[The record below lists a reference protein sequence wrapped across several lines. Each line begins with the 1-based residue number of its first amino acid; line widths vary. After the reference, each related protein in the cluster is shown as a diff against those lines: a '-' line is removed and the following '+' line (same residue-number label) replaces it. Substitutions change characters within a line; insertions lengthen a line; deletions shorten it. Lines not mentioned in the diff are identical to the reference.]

1 MKKRILHTIV
11 LWAAALVSISCVKEN
26 FTPSQS
32 GVGEARFLL
41 DFGVKDDVAIQT
53 KSTLDAK
60 AESRVFNLY
69 VFVFN
74 SNGHKVAGEYFD
86 SKNLKASTTEV
97 ENATDNCWYV
107 SNSTTTKGSVLFNCS
122 AGEGLTLYV
131 LSNLDSDM
139 VRISSDVLAATVRT
153 EDDLKNFTAYLNQ
166 KIVTRNGYF
175 PMSGKISDL
184 TINDSNSETLGRTPI
199 TGKVKLQ
206 RIDAK
211 VRFVFKTGNTPDAQG
226 QTIKSFEPRQWKVV
240 NVPRTGYVLPR
251 NEDCVNVAPTTAK
264 EDYSKYAAGFFDTEF
279 VNFEDFPKSGTSGF
293 SFYMMENRQM
303 PKKALAG
310 YQDRSRSKKL
320 DSGLNEKYTVKYS
333 LDGQE
338 ISRDMR
344 MFEYAND
351 FSTYVVVT
359 GYVEMELV
367 DDKAGKVLGGDVQ
380 YIIHLGDWGKDIADF
395 NTERNTSYTYTVTVN
410 SVNNIR
416 VEVETSKGAASDV
429 KENQPGAS
437 GQISIAKE
445 EIALCDCH
453 YVSKTISFHLTNFFN
468 NSDISKDN
476 CIVDELTWAVK
487 TPFGEGEPRTEGGV
501 DVTSGLDYKWVH
513 FRLNKQDANGKYYTD
528 KRRKYTPRK
537 METSTVWR
545 TAEENKEDD
554 GITPGL
560 AGFHNDG
567 IMDVAQ
573 LCAFIKNEVH
583 KYLDNPASS
592 AFDNLEST
600 DISLPKI
607 SLTVFVDEY
616 YYEEDPI
623 TFEKKSDLW
632 KKFVN
637 AEDRKLH
644 ILCNSEKSKDL
655 ESSSTGSVV
664 TIQQRSIQCIY
675 NTDPSYTVLQ
685 TAWGVENQDE
695 YDGRWDKYWSV
706 TSRGDRG
713 NDKRLNGLYNSCKEW
728 DLSPAG
734 TSNAFTTGVQ
744 WSKYMDY
751 EVENDTPQLQS
762 DYQYM
767 RYACM
772 TRNRDNNGDGK
783 IDRNEVRWYLASIN
797 QLVGLYVGDAILN
810 ANTRLY
816 NKSPEDK
823 QSEDYNKW
831 QQHIVSST
839 IFESKGNS
847 NNPTMLW
854 AEEGTSTSDFY
865 HGWNDIGGT
874 AIRCVR
880 NLGYIDGK
888 DDESYDID
896 KEFDDYITAEK
907 QGDGSYI
914 FTCTHLNEKALRYY
928 TSKEL
933 ILSDERSL
941 ENCLYKKFQSSPTTN
956 AISSGDQYFREYN
969 AKVDAEI
976 AAGRENPYCPEG
988 YRTPSQTEAA
998 VMRYYMKGWN
1008 EMTMTRTYW
1017 SLGPLGSTNPKKD
1030 KNGNVLSKYG
1040 FSVQGTNITVNHG
1053 AVNSVRCV
1061 RDIRVN

>member
-11 LWAAALVSISCVKEN
+11 LWAAALACISCVKEN

-41 DFGVKDDVAIQT
+41 DFGVKDDIAIQT

-74 SNGHKVAGEYFD
+74 SNGDKVSGEYFD
-86 SKNLKASTTEV
+86 SKNLKASAEEV
-97 ENATDNCWYV
+97 RNATDNCWYV
-107 SNSTTTKGSVLFNCS
+107 SNSTTTTGSVLFNCS
-122 AGEGLTLYV
+122 AGEGFTLYV

-139 VRISSDVLAATVRT
+139 VRISSDVLAATVKT

-175 PMSGKISDL
+175 PMSGKISNI
-184 TINDSNSETLGRTPI
+184 TISDSNNAVSGRTNI
-199 TGKVKLQ
+199 TGKVMLT

-240 NVPRTGYVLPR
+240 NVPRTGYILPR

-293 SFYMMENRQM
+293 SFYMMENRQT

-320 DSGLNEKYTVKYS
+320 ASGLNEKCTVTYS

-351 FSTYVVVT
+351 FSTYVVVM

-416 VEVETSKGAASDV
+416 VEVETSKGAVSDV

-501 DVTSGLDYKWVH
+501 DITSGLDYQWVH
-513 FRLNKQDANGKYYTD
+513 FRLNKQDAAGKYYTD
-528 KRRKYTPRK
+528 KRRKYTPRT
-537 METSTVWR
+537 MVASTVWNS
-545 TAEENKEDD
+545 AEDNKEDD
-554 GITPGL
+554 GTPGL

-573 LCAFIKNEVH
+573 LCTFIKDEVH

-592 AFDNLEST
+592 AFDNLGST
-600 DISLPKI
+600 DLSLPKV

-616 YYEEDPI
+616 YYEKHPI
-623 TFEKKSDLW
+623 TDEMKPDLW
-632 KKFVN
+632 KTFVN

-664 TIQQRSIQCIY
+664 TIQQRSIQCVY

-706 TSRGDRG
+706 TSGENRG

-728 DLSPAG
+728 ELSPAG

-751 EVENDTPQLQS
+751 EVENDTPQLQN

-816 NKSPEDK
+816 NKSPEDRK
-823 QSEDYNKW
+823 SDVRSKW
-831 QQHIVSST
+831 QQHVVSST
-839 IFESKGNS
+839 AFNSES

-854 AEEGTSTSDFY
+854 AEEGTSTSYFY
-865 HGWNDIGGT
+865 HNWAPNIQGT
-874 AIRCVR
+874 GIRCVR

-888 DDESYDID
+888 DDESYSID

-933 ILSDERSL
+933 ILSDELAL
-941 ENCLYKKFQSSPTTN
+941 ENRLYKKFQSYPT
-956 AISSGDQYFREYN
+956 SSNFTAQSFTAFND
-969 AKVDAEI
+969 KVDEEI
-976 AAGRENPYCPEG
+976 AAGRGNPYCPEG
-988 YRTPSQTEAA
+988 YRTPSQIEAA
-998 VMRYYMKGWN
+998 IMRYYITDWGVSN
-1008 EMTMTRTYW
+1008 TFTRTYW
-1017 SLGPLGSTNPKKD
+1017 SFGPLGSNPKFVD
-1030 KNGNVLSKYG
+1030 DKYG
-1040 FSVQGTNITVNHG
+1040 FNVQGTNITVNKKDLG
-1053 AVNSVRCV
+1053 EVRCV

>member
-1 MKKRILHTIV
+1 MKKRILNTIV
-11 LWAAALVSISCVKEN
+11 LWAAALTCISCVKEN

-41 DFGVKDDVAIQT
+41 DFGVKDDIAIQT

-74 SNGHKVAGEYFD
+74 SNGDKVTGEYFG
-86 SKNLKASTTEV
+86 SKNLKASADEV
-97 ENATDNCWYV
+97 RNATDNCWYV
-107 SNSTTTKGSVLFNCS
+107 SNSTTTTGSVLFNCS
-122 AGEGLTLYV
+122 AGEGFTLYV

-175 PMSGKISDL
+175 PMSGKISDI
-184 TINDSNSETLGRTPI
+184 TINDSNGATSGKTNI
-199 TGKVKLQ
+199 TGKVMLS

-240 NVPRTGYVLPR
+240 NVPRTGYILPR
-251 NEDCVNVAPTTAK
+251 NEDCVNVAPATAK

-279 VNFEDFPKSGTSGF
+279 VNFEDFPESGTSGF
-293 SFYMMENRQM
+293 SFYMMENRQT

-310 YQDRSRSKKL
+310 YQDRSRAQKL
-320 DSGLNEKYTVKYS
+320 ASGLNEKCTVTYS

-338 ISRDMR
+338 ITRDMR

-380 YIIHLGDWGKDIADF
+380 YIIHLGDWGTDIADF
-395 NTERNTSYTYTVTVN
+395 NTERNTSYIYTVTVN

-416 VEVETSKGAASDV
+416 VEVETSKGAVSDV

-437 GQISIAKE
+437 GHVSIAKE

-487 TPFGEGEPRTEGGV
+487 TPFGEGEPITEGGV

-513 FRLNKQDANGKYYTD
+513 FRLNKKDANGKYYSD
-528 KRRKYTPRK
+528 KRRKYTPRT
-537 METSTVWR
+537 METKIEWQ
-545 TAEENKEDD
+545 ENKEDD
-554 GITPGL
+554 GTPGL

-573 LCAFIKNEVH
+573 LCVFIKNEVH

-600 DISLPKI
+600 DLSLPKI

-616 YYEEDPI
+616 YYEKHPI
-623 TFEKKSDLW
+623 TGDEKPDLW
-632 KKFVN
+632 KTFVN

-695 YDGRWDKYWSV
+695 YDGRWDKYWSE
-706 TSRGDRG
+706 TSGGNRG
-713 NDKRLNGLYNSCKEW
+713 NGKRLNGLYNSCKEW
-728 DLSPAG
+728 ELSPAG

-744 WSKYMDY
+744 WSKYMNY
-751 EVENDTPQLQS
+751 EVDNDTPHLQS
-762 DYQYM
+762 NYQYM
-767 RYACM
+767 RYACL
-772 TRNRDNNGDGK
+772 TRNRDNDGDGK

-797 QLVGLYVGDAILN
+797 QLLGLYVGDALLS

-823 QSEDYNKW
+823 QSDDYNRW

-839 IFESKGNS
+839 AFNGES

-854 AEEGTSTSDFY
+854 AEEGTSTSKFY
-865 HGWNDIGGT
+865 HGWADVGGT

-888 DDESYDID
+888 NDESYDID

-907 QGDGSYI
+907 QSDGSYI

-933 ILSDERSL
+933 ILSDERAL
-941 ENCLYKKFQSSPTTN
+941 ENCLYKKFQSSPTSSV
-956 AISSGDQYFREYN
+956 ISSAADQFFSEYN
-969 AKVDAEI
+969 ETVDKKIDE
-976 AAGRENPYCPEG
+976 GRDNPYCPEG

-998 VMRYYMKGWN
+998 VMRYYMEGWN
-1008 EMTMTRTYW
+1008 ESTMTRTYW
-1017 SLGPLGSTNPKKD
+1017 SLGPLGPNPKKD
-1030 KNGNVLSKYG
+1030 KNGNVLAKYG

>member
-11 LWAAALVSISCVKEN
+11 LWAAALTCISCVKEN

-41 DFGVKDDVAIQT
+41 DFGVKDDIAIQT

-74 SNGHKVAGEYFD
+74 RNGYKVTGEYFD
-86 SKNLKASTTEV
+86 SKNLKASADEV
-97 ENATDNCWYV
+97 RNATDNCWYV
-107 SNSTTTKGSVLFNCS
+107 SNSTTTTGSVLFNCS
-122 AGEGLTLYV
+122 AGEGFTLYV

-175 PMSGKISDL
+175 PMSGKISDI
-184 TINDSNSETLGRTPI
+184 TINDSNGATSGKTNI
-199 TGKVKLQ
+199 TGTVTLS

-240 NVPRTGYVLPR
+240 NVPRTGYILPR
-251 NEDCVNVAPTTAK
+251 DKDCVNVAPTTAK

-279 VNFEDFPKSGTSGF
+279 VNFEDFPESGTSGF
-293 SFYMMENRQM
+293 SFYMMENRQK

-310 YQDRSRSKKL
+310 YQDRSRAQKL
-320 DSGLNEKYTVKYS
+320 ASGLNEKCTVTYS

-380 YIIHLGDWGKDIADF
+380 YIIHLGDWGRNISNF

-416 VEVETSKGAASDV
+416 VEVETSKGAVSDV

-437 GQISIAKE
+437 GHVSIAKE

-487 TPFGEGEPRTEGGV
+487 TPFGEGEPITEGGV

-513 FRLNKQDANGKYYTD
+513 FRLNKKDANGKYYSD
-528 KRRKYTPRK
+528 KRRKYTPK
-537 METSTVWR
+537 TMETKIEWQ
-545 TAEENKEDD
+545 ENKEVD
-554 GITPGL
+554 GTPGL

-573 LCAFIKNEVH
+573 LCVFIKNEVH

-600 DISLPKI
+600 DLSLPKI

-616 YYEEDPI
+616 YYEKHPI
-623 TFEKKSDLW
+623 TGEEKPDLW
-632 KKFVN
+632 KTFVN

-655 ESSSTGSVV
+655 ESSTTGSVV

-695 YDGRWDKYWSV
+695 YDGMWDKYWSV
-706 TSRGDRG
+706 TSGGNRG

-728 DLSPAG
+728 ELSPAG

-744 WSKYMDY
+744 WSKYMNY
-751 EVENDTPQLQS
+751 EVENDTPNLQKN
-762 DYQYM
+762 YQYM
-767 RYACM
+767 RYACL
-772 TRNRDNNGDGK
+772 TRNRDNDGNGK

-797 QLVGLYVGDAILN
+797 QLLGLYVGDAILS

-823 QSEDYNKW
+823 KSDDYKSW

-839 IFESKGNS
+839 AFNGKS
-847 NNPTMLW
+847 NDPTMLW
-854 AEEGTSTSDFY
+854 AEEGTSTSRFY
-865 HGWNDIGGT
+865 HGWADVGGT

-888 DDESYDID
+888 NDESYDID

-907 QGDGSYI
+907 QSDGSYI

-933 ILSDERSL
+933 ILSDERAL
-941 ENCLYKKFQSSPTTN
+941 ENCLYKKFQSYPT
-956 AISSGDQYFREYN
+956 SSSNFKAQSFTAFND
-969 AKVDAEI
+969 KVDEEI
-976 AAGRENPYCPEG
+976 AAGRGNPYCPEG

-998 VMRYYMKGWN
+998 VMRYYMEGWN
-1008 EMTMTRTYW
+1008 ESTMTRTYW
-1017 SLGPLGSTNPKKD
+1017 SLGPLGPNPKKD
-1030 KNGNVLSKYG
+1030 KNGKVLSKYG
-1040 FSVQGTNITVNHG
+1040 FSVQGTNITVNDY

>member
-41 DFGVKDDVAIQT
+41 DFGVKDDITIQT

-86 SKNLKASTTEV
+86 SKNLKASAEEV
-97 ENATDNCWYV
+97 KNATDNCWYV
-107 SNSTTTKGSVLFNCS
+107 SNSTTTTGSVLFNCS

-175 PMSGKISDL
+175 PMSGKISDI
-184 TINDSNSETLGRTPI
+184 TINESNSTVSGRTTI
-199 TGKVKLQ
+199 TGKVMLR

-264 EDYSKYAAGFFDTEF
+264 ENYSKYAAGFFDTEF

-293 SFYMMENRQM
+293 SFYMMENRQT

-320 DSGLNEKYTVKYS
+320 DSGLNEKYTVTYS

-367 DDKAGKVLGGDVQ
+367 DDKAGKILGGDVQ
-380 YIIHLGDWGKDIADF
+380 YIIHLGDWGKNIADF

-416 VEVETSKGAASDV
+416 VEVETSKGAVSDV

-528 KRRKYTPRK
+528 KRRKYTPRTMK
-537 METSTVWR
+537 TSTVWR

-554 GITPGL
+554 GTPGL

-573 LCAFIKNEVH
+573 LCAFIKDEVN

-706 TSRGDRG
+706 TSGENRG

-728 DLSPAG
+728 GLSPAG

-762 DYQYM
+762 KYQYM

-816 NKSPEDK
+816 NKSPENRKSDVR
-823 QSEDYNKW
+823 SKW
-831 QQHIVSST
+831 QQHVVSST
-839 IFESKGNS
+839 AFNSES

-854 AEEGTSTSDFY
+854 AEEGTSTSYFY
-865 HGWNDIGGT
+865 HNWAPDIQGT
-874 AIRCVR
+874 GIRCVR

-888 DDESYDID
+888 DDESYSID

-907 QGDGSYI
+907 QSDGSYI

-933 ILSDERSL
+933 ILSDELAL
-941 ENCLYKKFQSSPTTN
+941 ENRLYKKFQSYPT
-956 AISSGDQYFREYN
+956 SSNFTAQSFTAFND
-969 AKVDAEI
+969 KVDEEI
-976 AAGRENPYCPEG
+976 AAGRGNPYCPEG
-988 YRTPSQTEAA
+988 YRTPSQIEAA
-998 VMRYYMKGWN
+998 IMRYYITDWGVSN
-1008 EMTMTRTYW
+1008 TFTRTYW
-1017 SLGPLGSTNPKKD
+1017 SFGPLGSNPKFVD
-1030 KNGNVLSKYG
+1030 DKYG
-1040 FSVQGTNITVNHG
+1040 FNVQGTNITVNKKDLG
-1053 AVNSVRCV
+1053 EVRCV

>member
-1 MKKRILHTIV
+1 MKKRILNTIV
-11 LWAAALVSISCVKEN
+11 LWAAALACISCVKEN

-41 DFGVKDDVAIQT
+41 DFGVKDDIAIQT

-74 SNGHKVAGEYFD
+74 SNGDKVTGEYFG
-86 SKNLKASTTEV
+86 SKNLKASADEV
-97 ENATDNCWYV
+97 RNSTDNCWYV
-107 SNSTTTKGSVLFNCS
+107 SNSTTTTGSVLFNCS
-122 AGEGLTLYV
+122 AGEGFTLYV

-175 PMSGKISDL
+175 PMSGKISDI
-184 TINDSNSETLGRTPI
+184 TINDSNGATSGKTNI
-199 TGKVKLQ
+199 TGKVMLS

-240 NVPRTGYVLPR
+240 NVPRTGYILPR
-251 NEDCVNVAPTTAK
+251 NEDCVNVAPATAK

-279 VNFEDFPKSGTSGF
+279 VNFEDFPESGTSGF
-293 SFYMMENRQM
+293 SFYMMENRQT

-310 YQDRSRSKKL
+310 YQDRSRAQKL
-320 DSGLNEKYTVKYS
+320 ASGLNEKCTVTYS

-380 YIIHLGDWGKDIADF
+380 YIIHLGDWGKNIADF

-416 VEVETSKGAASDV
+416 VEVETSKGAVSDV

-437 GQISIAKE
+437 GHVSIAKE

-487 TPFGEGEPRTEGGV
+487 TPFGEGEPITEGGV

-513 FRLNKQDANGKYYTD
+513 FRLNKKDANGKYYSD
-528 KRRKYTPRK
+528 KRRKYTPRT
-537 METSTVWR
+537 METKIEWQ
-545 TAEENKEDD
+545 ENKEDD
-554 GITPGL
+554 GTPGL

-573 LCAFIKNEVH
+573 LCVFIKNEVH

-600 DISLPKI
+600 DLSLPKI

-616 YYEEDPI
+616 YYEKHPI
-623 TFEKKSDLW
+623 TGDEKPDLW
-632 KKFVN
+632 KTFVN

-695 YDGRWDKYWSV
+695 YDGRWDKYWSE
-706 TSRGDRG
+706 TSGGNRG
-713 NDKRLNGLYNSCKEW
+713 NGKRLNGLYNSCKEW
-728 DLSPAG
+728 ELSPAG

-744 WSKYMDY
+744 WSKYMNY
-751 EVENDTPQLQS
+751 EVDNDTPHLQS
-762 DYQYM
+762 NYQYM
-767 RYACM
+767 RYACL
-772 TRNRDNNGDGK
+772 TRNRDNDGDGK

-797 QLVGLYVGDAILN
+797 QLLGLYVGDAILS

-823 QSEDYNKW
+823 QSDDYNRW

-839 IFESKGNS
+839 AFNGESND
-847 NNPTMLW
+847 PTMLW
-854 AEEGTSTSDFY
+854 AEEGTSTSRFY
-865 HGWNDIGGT
+865 HGWADVGGT

-888 DDESYDID
+888 NDESYDID

-907 QGDGSYI
+907 QSDGSYI

-933 ILSDERSL
+933 ILSDERAL
-941 ENCLYKKFQSSPTTN
+941 ENCLYKKFQSSPTSS
-956 AISSGDQYFREYN
+956 AISSQVFREYN
-969 AKVDAEI
+969 ETVDKAIDE
-976 AAGRENPYCPEG
+976 GRDNPYCPEG

-998 VMRYYMKGWN
+998 VMRYYMEGWN
-1008 EMTMTRTYW
+1008 ESTMTRTYW
-1017 SLGPLGSTNPKKD
+1017 SLGKLGPNPKKD
-1030 KNGNVLSKYG
+1030 KNGNDLRKYG
-1040 FSVQGTNITVNHG
+1040 FSVQGTNITVNDY

>member
-11 LWAAALVSISCVKEN
+11 LWAAALVSFSCVKEN

-86 SKNLKASTTEV
+86 SKTLKASVEEV
-97 ENATDNCWYV
+97 KNATDNCWYV
-107 SNSTTTKGSVLFNCS
+107 SNSTTTTGSVLFNCS

-166 KIVTRNGYF
+166 RIVTRNGYF

-199 TGKVKLQ
+199 TGKVMLQ

-264 EDYSKYAAGFFDTEF
+264 ENYSKYAAGFFDTEF

-293 SFYMMENRQM
+293 SFYMMENRQT

-320 DSGLNEKYTVKYS
+320 DSGLNEKCTVTYS

-367 DDKAGKVLGGDVQ
+367 DDKAGKILGGDVQ

-416 VEVETSKGAASDV
+416 VEVETSKGAVSDV

-528 KRRKYTPRK
+528 KRRKYTPRT
-537 METSTVWR
+537 MVAQTVWR
-545 TAEENKEDD
+545 TADENKEDD
-554 GITPGL
+554 GTPGL

-573 LCAFIKNEVH
+573 LCAFIKDEVN

-675 NTDPSYTVLQ
+675 NTDPSYTALQ

-706 TSRGDRG
+706 TSGENRG

-728 DLSPAG
+728 ELSPAG

-816 NKSPEDK
+816 NKSPEDRK
-823 QSEDYNKW
+823 SDVRSKW
-831 QQHIVSST
+831 QQHVVSST
-839 IFESKGNS
+839 AFNSES

-854 AEEGTSTSDFY
+854 AEEGTSTSYFY
-865 HGWNDIGGT
+865 HNWAPDIQGT
-874 AIRCVR
+874 GIRCVR

-888 DDESYDID
+888 DDESYSID

-907 QGDGSYI
+907 QSDGSYI

-933 ILSDERSL
+933 ILSDELAL
-941 ENCLYKKFQSSPTTN
+941 ENRLYKKFQSYPT
-956 AISSGDQYFREYN
+956 SSNFTAQSFTAFND
-969 AKVDAEI
+969 KVDEEI
-976 AAGRENPYCPEG
+976 AAGRGNPYCPEG
-988 YRTPSQTEAA
+988 YRTPSQIEAA
-998 VMRYYMKGWN
+998 IMRYYITDWGVSN
-1008 EMTMTRTYW
+1008 TFTRTYW
-1017 SLGPLGSTNPKKD
+1017 SFGPLGSNPKFVD
-1030 KNGNVLSKYG
+1030 DKYG
-1040 FSVQGTNITVNHG
+1040 FNVQGTNITVNKKDLG
-1053 AVNSVRCV
+1053 EVRCV

>member
-11 LWAAALVSISCVKEN
+11 LWAAALTCISCVKEN

-41 DFGVKDDVAIQT
+41 DFGVKDDIAIQT

-74 SNGHKVAGEYFD
+74 SNGDKVTGEYFD
-86 SKNLKASTTEV
+86 SKNLKASADEV
-97 ENATDNCWYV
+97 RNATDNCWYV
-107 SNSTTTKGSVLFNCS
+107 SNSTTTTGSVLFNCS
-122 AGEGLTLYV
+122 AGKGFTLYV

-175 PMSGKISDL
+175 PMSGKISDI
-184 TINDSNSETLGRTPI
+184 TINDSNGATSGKTNI
-199 TGKVKLQ
+199 TGTVTLS

-240 NVPRTGYVLPR
+240 NVPRTGYILPR
-251 NEDCVNVAPTTAK
+251 DEDCVNVDPATAK

-279 VNFEDFPKSGTSGF
+279 VNFEDFPESGTSGF
-293 SFYMMENRQM
+293 SFYIMENRQT
-303 PKKALAG
+303 PKKKELAG
-310 YQDRSRSKKL
+310 YQDRSRAQKL
-320 DSGLNEKYTVKYS
+320 ASGLNEKCTVTYS

-380 YIIHLGDWGKDIADF
+380 YIIHLGDWGTDIANF

-416 VEVETSKGAASDV
+416 VEVETSKGAVSDV

-437 GQISIAKE
+437 GHVSIAKE

-487 TPFGEGEPRTEGGV
+487 TPFGEGEPITEGGV

-513 FRLNKQDANGKYYTD
+513 FRLNKKDANGKYYSD
-528 KRRKYTPRK
+528 KRRKYTPRT
-537 METSTVWR
+537 METKIEWQ
-545 TAEENKEDD
+545 ENKEDD
-554 GITPGL
+554 GTPGL

-573 LCAFIKNEVH
+573 LCVFIKNEVH

-600 DISLPKI
+600 DLSLPKI

-616 YYEEDPI
+616 YYEKHPI
-623 TFEKKSDLW
+623 TGEEKPDLW
-632 KKFVN
+632 KTFVN

-655 ESSSTGSVV
+655 ESSTTGSVV

-695 YDGRWDKYWSV
+695 YDGRWDKYWSE
-706 TSRGDRG
+706 TSGGNRG

-728 DLSPAG
+728 ELSPAG
-734 TSNAFTTGVQ
+734 TSNKFTTRVQ
-744 WSKYMDY
+744 WSKYMNY
-751 EVENDTPQLQS
+751 EVENDTPNLQEN
-762 DYQYM
+762 YQYM
-767 RYACM
+767 RYACL
-772 TRNRDNNGDGK
+772 TRNRDNDGDGE

-797 QLVGLYVGDAILN
+797 QLLGLYVGDAILS

-823 QSEDYNKW
+823 QSDDYNRW

-839 IFESKGNS
+839 AFDGES

-854 AEEGTSTSDFY
+854 AEEGTSTSKFY
-865 HGWNDIGGT
+865 HGWPDVGGT

-888 DDESYDID
+888 NDESYDID

-907 QGDGSYI
+907 QSDGSYI

-933 ILSDERSL
+933 ILSDERAL
-941 ENCLYKKFQSSPTTN
+941 ENCLYKKFQSSPTSS
-956 AISSGDQYFREYN
+956 AISSQVFREYN
-969 AKVDAEI
+969 ETVDKAIDE
-976 AAGRENPYCPEG
+976 GRDNPYCPEG

-998 VMRYYMKGWN
+998 VMRYYMEGWN
-1008 EMTMTRTYW
+1008 ESTMTRTYW
-1017 SLGPLGSTNPKKD
+1017 SLGPLGGPNPKKD
-1030 KNGNVLSKYG
+1030 KNGKVLAKYG
-1040 FSVQGTNITVNHG
+1040 FSVQRTNITVSDQ

>member
-11 LWAAALVSISCVKEN
+11 LWAAALACISCVKEN

-41 DFGVKDDVAIQT
+41 DFGVKDDIAIQT

-74 SNGHKVAGEYFD
+74 SKGDKVTGEYFD
-86 SKNLKASTTEV
+86 SKNLKASADEV
-97 ENATDNCWYV
+97 RNATDNCWYV
-107 SNSTTTKGSVLFNCS
+107 SNSTTTTGSVLFNCS
-122 AGEGLTLYV
+122 AGEGFTLYV

-153 EDDLKNFTAYLNQ
+153 ENDLKNFTAYLNQ

-175 PMSGKISDL
+175 PMSGKISGI
-184 TINDSNSETLGRTPI
+184 TISDSNSATSGKTNI
-199 TGKVKLQ
+199 TGKVMLS

-240 NVPRTGYVLPR
+240 NVPRTGYILPR
-251 NEDCVNVAPTTAK
+251 NEDCVNVAPATAK

-279 VNFEDFPKSGTSGF
+279 VNFEDFPESGTSGF
-293 SFYMMENRQM
+293 SFYMMENRQT

-310 YQDRSRSKKL
+310 YQDRSRAQKHA
-320 DSGLNEKYTVKYS
+320 SGLNEKCTVTYS

-380 YIIHLGDWGKDIADF
+380 YIIHLGDWRNDIANF

-416 VEVETSKGAASDV
+416 VEVETSKGAVSDV

-437 GQISIAKE
+437 GHISIAKE

-487 TPFGEGEPRTEGGV
+487 TPFGEGEPITEGGV

-513 FRLNKQDANGKYYTD
+513 FRLNKKDANGKYYSD
-528 KRRKYTPRK
+528 KRRKYTPRT
-537 METSTVWR
+537 METKIEWQ
-545 TAEENKEDD
+545 ENKEDD
-554 GITPGL
+554 GTPGL

-573 LCAFIKNEVH
+573 LCVFIKNEVH

-600 DISLPKI
+600 DLSLPKI

-616 YYEEDPI
+616 YYEKHPI
-623 TFEKKSDLW
+623 TGEEKPDLW
-632 KKFVN
+632 KTFVN

-655 ESSSTGSVV
+655 ESSTTGSVV

-706 TSRGDRG
+706 TSGGNRG
-713 NDKRLNGLYNSCKEW
+713 NGKRLNGLYNSCKEW
-728 DLSPAG
+728 ELSPAG

-744 WSKYMDY
+744 WSKYMNY
-751 EVENDTPQLQS
+751 EVDNDTPQLQS
-762 DYQYM
+762 NYQYM
-767 RYACM
+767 RYACL
-772 TRNRDNNGDGK
+772 TRNRDNDGDGK

-797 QLVGLYVGDAILN
+797 QLLGLYVGDAILS

-823 QSEDYNKW
+823 QSDDYKSW

-839 IFESKGNS
+839 AFDGKS
-847 NNPTMLW
+847 NDPTMLW
-854 AEEGTSTSDFY
+854 AEEGTSTSNFY
-865 HGWNDIGGT
+865 HNWAPDIQGT
-874 AIRCVR
+874 GIRCVR

-888 DDESYDID
+888 NDESYDID

-907 QGDGSYI
+907 QSDGSYI

-933 ILSDERSL
+933 ILSDERAL
-941 ENCLYKKFQSSPTTN
+941 ENCLYKKFQSSPTSS
-956 AISSGDQYFREYN
+956 AINSSANQFFSEYN
-969 AKVDAEI
+969 KTVDKAIDEGI
-976 AAGRENPYCPEG
+976 DNPYCPEG

-998 VMRYYMKGWN
+998 VMRYYMEGWN
-1008 EMTMTRTYW
+1008 ESTMTRTYW
-1017 SLGPLGSTNPKKD
+1017 SLGPLGPNPKKD
-1030 KNGNVLSKYG
+1030 KNGKVLAKYG
-1040 FSVQGTNITVNHG
+1040 FSVQGTNITVNHQ

>member
-11 LWAAALVSISCVKEN
+11 LWAAALACISCVKEN
-26 FTPSQS
+26 FTPPQS

-41 DFGVKDDVAIQT
+41 DFGVKDDIAIQT

-74 SNGHKVAGEYFD
+74 SNGDKVAGEYFD
-86 SKNLKASTTEV
+86 SKNLKASAEEV
-97 ENATDNCWYV
+97 RNATDNCWYV
-107 SNSTTTKGSVLFNCS
+107 SNSTTTTGSVLFNCS
-122 AGEGLTLYV
+122 AGEGFTLYV

-139 VRISSDVLAATVRT
+139 VRISSDVLAATVKT

-175 PMSGKISDL
+175 PMSGKISDI
-184 TINDSNSETLGRTPI
+184 TIRDSNNAVSGRTNI
-199 TGKVKLQ
+199 TGKVMLT

-240 NVPRTGYVLPR
+240 NVPRTGYILPR

-293 SFYMMENRQM
+293 SFYMMENRQT

-320 DSGLNEKYTVKYS
+320 ASGLNEKCTVTYS

-351 FSTYVVVT
+351 FSTYVVVM

-380 YIIHLGDWGKDIADF
+380 YIIHLGDWGKNIADF

-416 VEVETSKGAASDV
+416 VEVETSKGAVSDV

-501 DVTSGLDYKWVH
+501 DITSGLDYQWVH
-513 FRLNKQDANGKYYTD
+513 FRLNKQDAAGKYYMD
-528 KRRKYTPRK
+528 KRRKYTPRT
-537 METSTVWR
+537 MVASIVWR
-545 TAEENKEDD
+545 SAEDNKEDD
-554 GITPGL
+554 GTPGL

-573 LCAFIKNEVH
+573 LCTFIKNEVH

-592 AFDNLEST
+592 AFDNLGSA
-600 DISLPKI
+600 DLSLPKV

-616 YYEEDPI
+616 YYEKHPI
-623 TFEKKSDLW
+623 TDEMKPDLW
-632 KKFVN
+632 KTFVN

-685 TAWGVENQDE
+685 TAWGVENHDE

-706 TSRGDRG
+706 TSGENRG

-728 DLSPAG
+728 ELSPVG

-762 DYQYM
+762 NYQYM

-797 QLVGLYVGDAILN
+797 QLLGLYVGGTILN
-810 ANTRLY
+810 SNTRLY
-816 NKSPEDK
+816 NKSPEDR
-823 QSEDYNKW
+823 QSDERIKW
-831 QQHIVSST
+831 QQHVVSST
-839 IFESKGNS
+839 AFNSES

-854 AEEGTSTSDFY
+854 AEEGTSTSHFY
-865 HGWNDIGGT
+865 HNWAPDIQGT
-874 AIRCVR
+874 GIRCVR

-888 DDESYDID
+888 DDESYSID
-896 KEFDDYITAEK
+896 KEFDDYISAEK

-941 ENCLYKKFQSSPTTN
+941 ENSLYKKFQSYPTSNTFTAQSFTVFN
-956 AISSGDQYFREYN
+956 E
-969 AKVDAEI
+969 KVDEEI
-976 AAGRENPYCPEG
+976 AAGRGNPYCPEG
-988 YRTPSQTEAA
+988 YRTPSQIEAA
-998 VMRYYMKGWN
+998 IMRYYIDNWGN
-1008 EMTMTRTYW
+1008 NNTFTRTYW
-1017 SLGPLGSTNPKKD
+1017 SFGPLGSNSKFVD
-1030 KNGNVLSKYG
+1030 DKYG
-1040 FSVQGTNITVNHG
+1040 FSVQGTNITVNKKDLG
-1053 AVNSVRCV
+1053 EVRCV

>member
-11 LWAAALVSISCVKEN
+11 LWAAALTCISCVKEN

-41 DFGVKDDVAIQT
+41 DFGVKDDIAIQT

-74 SNGHKVAGEYFD
+74 SKGDKVTGEYFD
-86 SKNLKASTTEV
+86 SKNLKASADEV
-97 ENATDNCWYV
+97 RNATDNCWYV
-107 SNSTTTKGSVLFNCS
+107 SNSTTTTGSVLFNCS
-122 AGEGLTLYV
+122 AGEGFTLYV

-153 EDDLKNFTAYLNQ
+153 ENDLKNFTAYLNQ

-175 PMSGKISDL
+175 PMSGKISGI
-184 TINDSNSETLGRTPI
+184 TISDSNSATSGKTNI
-199 TGKVKLQ
+199 TGKVMLS

-240 NVPRTGYVLPR
+240 NVPRTGYILPR
-251 NEDCVNVAPTTAK
+251 NEDCVNVAPATAK

-279 VNFEDFPKSGTSGF
+279 VNFEDFPESGTSGF
-293 SFYMMENRQM
+293 SFYMMENRQT

-310 YQDRSRSKKL
+310 YQDRSRAQKHA
-320 DSGLNEKYTVKYS
+320 SGLNEKCTVTYS

-380 YIIHLGDWGKDIADF
+380 YIIHLGDWRNDIANF

-416 VEVETSKGAASDV
+416 VEVETSKGAVSDV

-437 GQISIAKE
+437 GHISIAKE

-487 TPFGEGEPRTEGGV
+487 TPFGEGEPITEGGV

-513 FRLNKQDANGKYYTD
+513 FRLNKKDANGKYYSD
-528 KRRKYTPRK
+528 KRRKYTPRT
-537 METSTVWR
+537 METKIEWQ
-545 TAEENKEDD
+545 ENKEDD
-554 GITPGL
+554 GTPGL

-573 LCAFIKNEVH
+573 LCVFIKNEVH

-600 DISLPKI
+600 DLSLPKI

-616 YYEEDPI
+616 YYEKHPI
-623 TFEKKSDLW
+623 TGEEKPDLW
-632 KKFVN
+632 KTFVN

-655 ESSSTGSVV
+655 ESSTTGSVV

-706 TSRGDRG
+706 TSGGNRG
-713 NDKRLNGLYNSCKEW
+713 NGKRLNGLYNSCKEW
-728 DLSPAG
+728 ELSPAG

-744 WSKYMDY
+744 WSKYMNY
-751 EVENDTPQLQS
+751 EVDNDTPQLQS
-762 DYQYM
+762 NYQYM
-767 RYACM
+767 RYACL
-772 TRNRDNNGDGK
+772 TRNRDNDGDGK

-797 QLVGLYVGDAILN
+797 QLLGLYVGDAILS

-823 QSEDYNKW
+823 QSDDYNRW

-839 IFESKGNS
+839 AFDGKS
-847 NNPTMLW
+847 NDPTMLW
-854 AEEGTSTSDFY
+854 AEEGTSTSNFY
-865 HGWNDIGGT
+865 HNWAPDIQGT
-874 AIRCVR
+874 GIRCVR

-888 DDESYDID
+888 NDESYDID

-907 QGDGSYI
+907 QSDGSYI

-933 ILSDERSL
+933 ILSDERAL
-941 ENCLYKKFQSSPTTN
+941 ENCLYKKFQSSPTSS
-956 AISSGDQYFREYN
+956 AISSQVFREYN
-969 AKVDAEI
+969 ETVDKAIDE
-976 AAGRENPYCPEG
+976 GRDNPYCPEG

-998 VMRYYMKGWN
+998 VMRYYMEGWN
-1008 EMTMTRTYW
+1008 ESTMTRTYW
-1017 SLGPLGSTNPKKD
+1017 SLGKLGPNPKKD
-1030 KNGNVLSKYG
+1030 KNGNDLRKYG
-1040 FSVQGTNITVNHG
+1040 FSVQGTNITVNHQ

>member
-41 DFGVKDDVAIQT
+41 DFGVKDDIAIQT

-74 SNGHKVAGEYFD
+74 SNGDKVSGEYFD
-86 SKNLKASTTEV
+86 SKNLKASADEV
-97 ENATDNCWYV
+97 MNATDNCWYV
-107 SNSTTTKGSVLFNCS
+107 SNSTTTTGSVLFNCS
-122 AGEGLTLYV
+122 AGEGFTLYV

-139 VRISSDVLAATVRT
+139 VRISSDVLAATVKT

-175 PMSGKISDL
+175 PMSGKISDI
-184 TINDSNSETLGRTPI
+184 TIRDSNNAVSGRTNI
-199 TGKVKLQ
+199 TGKVMLT

-211 VRFVFKTGNTPDAQG
+211 VRFVFKTGNRPDDRG

-240 NVPRTGYVLPR
+240 NVPRTGYILPR

-293 SFYMMENRQM
+293 SFYMMENRQT

-320 DSGLNEKYTVKYS
+320 ASGLNEKCTVTYS

-351 FSTYVVVT
+351 FSTYVVVM

-416 VEVETSKGAASDV
+416 VEVETSKGAVSEV

-468 NSDISKDN
+468 NSDISREN

-501 DVTSGLDYKWVH
+501 DITSGLDYQWVH
-513 FRLNKQDANGKYYTD
+513 FRLNKQDAAGKYYTD
-528 KRRKYTPRK
+528 KRRKYTPRT
-537 METSTVWR
+537 MMPSIVWR
-545 TAEENKEDD
+545 SAEENKEDD
-554 GITPGL
+554 GTPGL

-573 LCAFIKNEVH
+573 LCTFIKNEVH

-592 AFDNLEST
+592 AFDNLGST
-600 DISLPKI
+600 DLSLPKV

-616 YYEEDPI
+616 YYEKHPI
-623 TFEKKSDLW
+623 TDEMKPDLW
-632 KKFVN
+632 KTFVN

-664 TIQQRSIQCIY
+664 TIQQRSIQCVY

-706 TSRGDRG
+706 TSGENRG

-728 DLSPAG
+728 ELSPSG

-762 DYQYM
+762 KYQYM

-797 QLVGLYVGDAILN
+797 QLLGLYVGGTILN
-810 ANTRLY
+810 SNTRLY
-816 NKSPEDK
+816 NKSPEDR
-823 QSEDYNKW
+823 QSDERIKW
-831 QQHIVSST
+831 QQHVVSST
-839 IFESKGNS
+839 AFNSES

-854 AEEGTSTSDFY
+854 AEEGASTSHFY
-865 HGWNDIGGT
+865 HNWAPDIQGT
-874 AIRCVR
+874 GIRCVR

-888 DDESYDID
+888 DDESYSID
-896 KEFDDYITAEK
+896 KEFDDYISAEK

-941 ENCLYKKFQSSPTTN
+941 ENSLYKKFQSYPTSNTFTAQSFTVFN
-956 AISSGDQYFREYN
+956 E
-969 AKVDAEI
+969 KVDEEI
-976 AAGRENPYCPEG
+976 AAGRGNPYCPEG
-988 YRTPSQTEAA
+988 YRTPSQIEAA
-998 VMRYYMKGWN
+998 IMRYYIDNRGN
-1008 EMTMTRTYW
+1008 NNTFTRTYW
-1017 SLGPLGSTNPKKD
+1017 SFGPLGSNSKFVD
-1030 KNGNVLSKYG
+1030 DKYG
-1040 FSVQGTNITVNHG
+1040 FSVQGTNITVNKKDLG
-1053 AVNSVRCV
+1053 EVRCV

>member
-11 LWAAALVSISCVKEN
+11 LWAAALTCISCVKEN

-41 DFGVKDDVAIQT
+41 DFGVKDDIAIQT

-74 SNGHKVAGEYFD
+74 SKGDKVTGEYFD
-86 SKNLKASTTEV
+86 SKNLKASADEV
-97 ENATDNCWYV
+97 RNATDNCWYV
-107 SNSTTTKGSVLFNCS
+107 SNSTTTTGSVLFNCS
-122 AGEGLTLYV
+122 AGEGFTLYV

-175 PMSGKISDL
+175 PMSGKISKI
-184 TINDSNSETLGRTPI
+184 TINDNNSATSGRTNI
-199 TGKVKLQ
+199 TGKVMLS

-240 NVPRTGYVLPR
+240 NVPRTGYILPR
-251 NEDCVNVAPTTAK
+251 NEDCVNVAPATAK

-279 VNFEDFPKSGTSGF
+279 VNFEDFPESGTSGF
-293 SFYMMENRQM
+293 SFYMMENRQT

-310 YQDRSRSKKL
+310 YQDRSRAQKL
-320 DSGLNEKYTVKYS
+320 ASGLNEKCTVMYS

-380 YIIHLGDWGKDIADF
+380 YIIHLGDWRNDIANF

-416 VEVETSKGAASDV
+416 VEVETSKGAVSDV

-437 GQISIAKE
+437 GHISIAKE

-487 TPFGEGEPRTEGGV
+487 TPFGEGEPITEGGV

-513 FRLNKQDANGKYYTD
+513 FRLNKKDANGKYYSD
-528 KRRKYTPRK
+528 KRRKYTPRT
-537 METSTVWR
+537 METKIEWQ
-545 TAEENKEDD
+545 ENKEDD
-554 GITPGL
+554 GTPGL

-573 LCAFIKNEVH
+573 LCVFIKNEVH

-600 DISLPKI
+600 DLSLPKI

-616 YYEEDPI
+616 YYEKHPI
-623 TFEKKSDLW
+623 TGDEKPDLW
-632 KKFVN
+632 KTFVN

-655 ESSSTGSVV
+655 ESSTTGSVV

-706 TSRGDRG
+706 TSGGNRG
-713 NDKRLNGLYNSCKEW
+713 NGKRLNGLYNSCKEW
-728 DLSPAG
+728 ELSPAG

-744 WSKYMDY
+744 WSKYMNY
-751 EVENDTPQLQS
+751 EVDNDTPQLQS
-762 DYQYM
+762 NYQYM
-767 RYACM
+767 RYACL
-772 TRNRDNNGDGK
+772 TRNRDNDGDGK

-797 QLVGLYVGDAILN
+797 QLLGLYVGDAILS

-823 QSEDYNKW
+823 QSDDYNRW

-839 IFESKGNS
+839 AFDGKS
-847 NNPTMLW
+847 NDPTMLW
-854 AEEGTSTSDFY
+854 AEEGTSTSRFY
-865 HGWNDIGGT
+865 HTWAPDIQGT
-874 AIRCVR
+874 GIRCVR

-888 DDESYDID
+888 NDESYGID

-907 QGDGSYI
+907 QSDGSYI

-933 ILSDERSL
+933 ILSDERAL
-941 ENCLYKKFQSSPTTN
+941 ENCLYKKFQSYPT
-956 AISSGDQYFREYN
+956 SSSNFKAQSFKAFND
-969 AKVDAEI
+969 KVDEEI
-976 AAGRENPYCPEG
+976 AAGRGNPYCPEG

-998 VMRYYMKGWN
+998 VMRYYMEGWN
-1008 EMTMTRTYW
+1008 ESTMTRTYW
-1017 SLGPLGSTNPKKD
+1017 SLGPLGGPNPKKD
-1030 KNGNVLSKYG
+1030 KNGNVLPKYG
-1040 FSVQGTNITVNHG
+1040 FSVQGTNITVNDS

>member
-11 LWAAALVSISCVKEN
+11 LWAAALTCISCVKEN

-41 DFGVKDDVAIQT
+41 DFGVKDDIAIQT

-74 SNGHKVAGEYFD
+74 SNGDKVTGEYFD
-86 SKNLKASTTEV
+86 SKNLKASADEV
-97 ENATDNCWYV
+97 RNATDNCWYV
-107 SNSTTTKGSVLFNCS
+107 SNSTTTTGSVLFNCS
-122 AGEGLTLYV
+122 AGKGFTLYV

-175 PMSGKISDL
+175 PMSGTISNI
-184 TINDSNSETLGRTPI
+184 TINDSNGATSGKTNI
-199 TGKVKLQ
+199 TGTVTLS

-240 NVPRTGYVLPR
+240 NVPRTGYILPR
-251 NEDCVNVAPTTAK
+251 DEDCVNVDPATAK

-279 VNFEDFPKSGTSGF
+279 VNFEDFPESGTSGF
-293 SFYMMENRQM
+293 SFYIMENRQT
-303 PKKALAG
+303 PKKKELAG
-310 YQDRSRSKKL
+310 YQDRSRAQKL
-320 DSGLNEKYTVKYS
+320 ASGLNEKCTVTYS

-380 YIIHLGDWGKDIADF
+380 YIIHLGDWGTDIANF

-416 VEVETSKGAASDV
+416 VEVETSKGAVSDV

-437 GQISIAKE
+437 GHVSIAKE

-487 TPFGEGEPRTEGGV
+487 TPFGEGEPITEGGV

-513 FRLNKQDANGKYYTD
+513 FRLNKKDANGKYYSD
-528 KRRKYTPRK
+528 KRRKYTPRT
-537 METSTVWR
+537 METKIEWQ
-545 TAEENKEDD
+545 ENKEDD
-554 GITPGL
+554 GTPGL

-573 LCAFIKNEVH
+573 LCVFIKNEVH

-600 DISLPKI
+600 DLSLPKI

-616 YYEEDPI
+616 YYEKHPI
-623 TFEKKSDLW
+623 TGEEKPDLW
-632 KKFVN
+632 KTFVN

-655 ESSSTGSVV
+655 ESSTTGSVV

-695 YDGRWDKYWSV
+695 YDGRWDKYWSE
-706 TSRGDRG
+706 TSGGNRG

-728 DLSPAG
+728 ELSPAG
-734 TSNAFTTGVQ
+734 TSNKFTTRVQ
-744 WSKYMDY
+744 WSKYMNY
-751 EVENDTPQLQS
+751 EVENDTPNLQEN
-762 DYQYM
+762 YQYM
-767 RYACM
+767 RYACL
-772 TRNRDNNGDGK
+772 TRNRDNDGDGE

-797 QLVGLYVGDAILN
+797 QLLGLYVGDAILN

-823 QSEDYNKW
+823 KSDDYNRW

-839 IFESKGNS
+839 AFDGES

-854 AEEGTSTSDFY
+854 AEEGTSTSKFY
-865 HGWNDIGGT
+865 HGWPDVGGT

-888 DDESYDID
+888 NDESYDID

-907 QGDGSYI
+907 QSDGSYI

-933 ILSDERSL
+933 ILSDERAL
-941 ENCLYKKFQSSPTTN
+941 ENCLYKKFQSSPTSS
-956 AISSGDQYFREYN
+956 AISSQVFREYN
-969 AKVDAEI
+969 ETVDKAIDE
-976 AAGRENPYCPEG
+976 GRDNPYCPEG

-998 VMRYYMKGWN
+998 VMRYYMEGWN
-1008 EMTMTRTYW
+1008 ESTMTRTYW
-1017 SLGPLGSTNPKKD
+1017 SLGPLGGPNPKKD
-1030 KNGNVLSKYG
+1030 KNGKVLAKYG
-1040 FSVQGTNITVNHG
+1040 FSVQRTNITVSDQ

>member
-11 LWAAALVSISCVKEN
+11 LWAAALACISCVKEN

-41 DFGVKDDVAIQT
+41 DFGVKDDIAIQT

-74 SNGHKVAGEYFD
+74 SNGDKVTGEYFG
-86 SKNLKASTTEV
+86 SKNLKASADEV
-97 ENATDNCWYV
+97 RNATDNCWYV
-107 SNSTTTKGSVLFNCS
+107 SNSTTTTGSVLFNCS
-122 AGEGLTLYV
+122 AGEGFTLYV

-175 PMSGKISDL
+175 PMSGKISDI
-184 TINDSNSETLGRTPI
+184 TINDSNGATSGKTNI
-199 TGKVKLQ
+199 TGKVMLS

-240 NVPRTGYVLPR
+240 NVPRTGYILPR

-279 VNFEDFPKSGTSGF
+279 VNFEDFPESGTSGF
-293 SFYMMENRQM
+293 SFYMMENRQT

-310 YQDRSRSKKL
+310 YQDRSRAQKL
-320 DSGLNEKYTVKYS
+320 ASGLNEKCTVTYS

-380 YIIHLGDWGKDIADF
+380 YIIHLGDWRNDIANF

-416 VEVETSKGAASDV
+416 VEVETSKGAVSDV

-437 GQISIAKE
+437 GHISIAKE

-487 TPFGEGEPRTEGGV
+487 TPFGEGEPITEGGV

-513 FRLNKQDANGKYYTD
+513 FRLNKKDANGKYYSD
-528 KRRKYTPRK
+528 KRRKYTPIT
-537 METSTVWR
+537 METKIEWQ
-545 TAEENKEDD
+545 ENKEDD
-554 GITPGL
+554 GTPGL

-573 LCAFIKNEVH
+573 LCVFIKNEVH
-583 KYLDNPASS
+583 KYLDNPAFS

-600 DISLPKI
+600 DLSLPKI

-616 YYEEDPI
+616 YYEKHPI
-623 TFEKKSDLW
+623 TGEEKPDLW
-632 KKFVN
+632 KTFVN

-655 ESSSTGSVV
+655 ESSTTGSVV

-675 NTDPSYTVLQ
+675 NTDPSYTVLK

-695 YDGRWDKYWSV
+695 YDGKWDKYWSV
-706 TSRGDRG
+706 TSGGNRG

-728 DLSPAG
+728 ELSPAD
-734 TSNAFTTGVQ
+734 TSNEFTTGVQ
-744 WSKYMDY
+744 WSKYMNY
-751 EVENDTPQLQS
+751 EVENDTPNLQEN
-762 DYQYM
+762 YQYM
-767 RYACM
+767 RYACL
-772 TRNRDNNGDGK
+772 TRNRDNNGNGE

-797 QLVGLYVGDAILN
+797 QLLGLYVGDAILS

-823 QSEDYNKW
+823 QSDDYNRW

-839 IFESKGNS
+839 AFNGESND
-847 NNPTMLW
+847 PTMLW
-854 AEEGTSTSDFY
+854 AEEGTSTSRFY
-865 HGWNDIGGT
+865 HGWADVGGT

-888 DDESYDID
+888 NDESYDID

-907 QGDGSYI
+907 QSDGSYI

-933 ILSDERSL
+933 ILSDERAL
-941 ENCLYKKFQSSPTTN
+941 ENCLYKKFQSSPTSS
-956 AISSGDQYFREYN
+956 AISSAADQFFSEYN
-969 AKVDAEI
+969 ETVDKKIDE
-976 AAGRENPYCPEG
+976 GRDNPYCPEG

-998 VMRYYMKGWN
+998 VMRYYMEGWS
-1008 EMTMTRTYW
+1008 ESTMTRTYW
-1017 SLGPLGSTNPKKD
+1017 SLGPLGPNPKKD
-1030 KNGNVLSKYG
+1030 KNGNVLRKYG

-1053 AVNSVRCV
+1053 AVNAVRCV

>member
-26 FTPSQS
+26 FTPSQN

-41 DFGVKDDVAIQT
+41 DFGVKDDIDIQT

-74 SNGHKVAGEYFD
+74 SNGDKVAGEYFD
-86 SKNLKASTTEV
+86 SKNLKASVEEV
-97 ENATDNCWYV
+97 RNATDNCWYV
-107 SNSTTTKGSVLFNCS
+107 SNSTTTTGSVLFNCS

-166 KIVTRNGYF
+166 RIVTRNGYF

-199 TGKVKLQ
+199 TGKVKLS

-226 QTIKSFEPRQWKVV
+226 QTIKSFEPRQWKVI

-293 SFYMMENRQM
+293 SFYMMENRQT

-320 DSGLNEKYTVKYS
+320 DSGLNEKCTVTYS

-367 DDKAGKVLGGDVQ
+367 DDKAGKILGGDVQ
-380 YIIHLGDWGKDIADF
+380 YIIHLGDWGKNIADF

-513 FRLNKQDANGKYYTD
+513 FRLNKQDATGKYYTD
-528 KRRKYTPRK
+528 KRRKYTPRT
-537 METSTVWR
+537 MVASTVWR

-554 GITPGL
+554 GTPGL

-573 LCAFIKNEVH
+573 LCAFIKDEVN

-664 TIQQRSIQCIY
+664 TIQQCSIQCIY

-695 YDGRWDKYWSV
+695 YDGRWTDYWSSQS
-706 TSRGDRG
+706 TENRY
-713 NDKRLNGLYNSCKEW
+713 NNKPLNGLYNSCKEW
-728 DLSPAG
+728 ELSPAG

-751 EVENDTPQLQS
+751 EVENDIPQLQS
-762 DYQYM
+762 KYQYM

-823 QSEDYNKW
+823 QSDDYNKW

-888 DDESYDID
+888 NDESYDID

-956 AISSGDQYFREYN
+956 AISSGDQYFQEYN

-1008 EMTMTRTYW
+1008 EKTMTRTYW

-1030 KNGNVLSKYG
+1030 KNGKVLSKYG

-1053 AVNSVRCV
+1053 VVNSVRCV

>member
-74 SNGHKVAGEYFD
+74 SNGDKVSGEYFD
-86 SKNLKASTTEV
+86 SKNLKASAEEV
-97 ENATDNCWYV
+97 RNATDNCWYV
-107 SNSTTTKGSVLFNCS
+107 SNSTTTTGSVLFNCS

-320 DSGLNEKYTVKYS
+320 DSGLNERCTVKYS

-380 YIIHLGDWGKDIADF
+380 YIIHLGDWGKNIADF

-416 VEVETSKGAASDV
+416 VEVETSKGAVSDV

-468 NSDISKDN
+468 NSDISREN

-513 FRLNKQDANGKYYTD
+513 FRLNKQDAAGKYYTD
-528 KRRKYTPRK
+528 KRRKYTPRT
-537 METSTVWR
+537 METKIEWQ
-545 TAEENKEDD
+545 ENMEDD
-554 GITPGL
+554 GTPGL

-573 LCAFIKNEVH
+573 LCTFIKNEVH

-592 AFDNLEST
+592 AFDNLGST
-600 DISLPKI
+600 DISFPKI

-664 TIQQRSIQCIY
+664 TIQQRSIQCVY

-706 TSRGDRG
+706 TSGENRG

-728 DLSPAG
+728 ELSPAG
-734 TSNAFTTGVQ
+734 TSNAFTAGVQ

-751 EVENDTPQLQS
+751 EVENDTPQLQN

-816 NKSPEDK
+816 NKSPEDRK
-823 QSEDYNKW
+823 SDVRSKW
-831 QQHIVSST
+831 QQHVVSST
-839 IFESKGNS
+839 AFNSES

-854 AEEGTSTSDFY
+854 AEEGTSTSYFY
-865 HGWNDIGGT
+865 HNWAPDIQGT
-874 AIRCVR
+874 GIRCVR

-888 DDESYDID
+888 DDESYSID

-907 QGDGSYI
+907 QSDGSYI

-933 ILSDERSL
+933 ILSDELAL
-941 ENCLYKKFQSSPTTN
+941 ENRLYKKFQSYPT
-956 AISSGDQYFREYN
+956 SSNFTAQSFTAFND
-969 AKVDAEI
+969 KVDEEI
-976 AAGRENPYCPEG
+976 AAGRGNPYCPEG
-988 YRTPSQTEAA
+988 YRTPSQIEAA
-998 VMRYYMKGWN
+998 IMRYYITDWGVSN
-1008 EMTMTRTYW
+1008 TFTRTYW
-1017 SLGPLGSTNPKKD
+1017 SFGPLGSNSKFVD
-1030 KNGNVLSKYG
+1030 DKYG
-1040 FSVQGTNITVNHG
+1040 FSVQGTNITVNKKDLG
-1053 AVNSVRCV
+1053 EVRCV

>member
-11 LWAAALVSISCVKEN
+11 LWAAALTCISCVKEN

-41 DFGVKDDVAIQT
+41 DFGVKDDIAIQT

-74 SNGHKVAGEYFD
+74 SNGDKVTGEYFD
-86 SKNLKASTTEV
+86 SKNLKASADEV
-97 ENATDNCWYV
+97 RNATDNCWYV
-107 SNSTTTKGSVLFNCS
+107 SNSTTTTGSVLFNCS
-122 AGEGLTLYV
+122 AGEGFTLYV

-166 KIVTRNGYF
+166 KIVMRNGYF
-175 PMSGKISDL
+175 PMSGTISDI
-184 TINDSNSETLGRTPI
+184 TINDSNGATSGKTNI
-199 TGKVKLQ
+199 TGKVMLS

-240 NVPRTGYVLPR
+240 NVPRTGYILPR
-251 NEDCVNVAPTTAK
+251 NEDCVNVAPATAK

-279 VNFEDFPKSGTSGF
+279 VNFEDFPEFGTSGF
-293 SFYMMENRQM
+293 SFYMMENRQT

-310 YQDRSRSKKL
+310 YQDRSRAQKL
-320 DSGLNEKYTVKYS
+320 ASGLNEKCTVTYS

-380 YIIHLGDWGKDIADF
+380 YIIHLGDWGKNIADF

-416 VEVETSKGAASDV
+416 VEVETSKGAVSDV

-437 GQISIAKE
+437 GHVSIAKE

-487 TPFGEGEPRTEGGV
+487 TPFGEGEPITEGGV

-513 FRLNKQDANGKYYTD
+513 FRLNKKDANGKYYSD
-528 KRRKYTPRK
+528 KRRKYTPTT
-537 METSTVWR
+537 METKIEWQ
-545 TAEENKEDD
+545 ENKEDD
-554 GITPGL
+554 GTPGL

-573 LCAFIKNEVH
+573 LCVFIKNEVH

-600 DISLPKI
+600 DLSLPKI

-616 YYEEDPI
+616 YYEKHPI
-623 TFEKKSDLW
+623 TGDEKPDLW
-632 KKFVN
+632 KTFVN

-655 ESSSTGSVV
+655 ESSTTGSVV

-685 TAWGVENQDE
+685 TAWGVENLDE
-695 YDGRWDKYWSV
+695 YDGRWDKYWSER
-706 TSRGDRG
+706 SGGNRG
-713 NDKRLNGLYNSCKEW
+713 NGKRLNGLYNSCKEW
-728 DLSPAG
+728 ELSPAG
-734 TSNAFTTGVQ
+734 TSNEFTPGVQ
-744 WSKYMDY
+744 WSKYMNY
-751 EVENDTPQLQS
+751 EVDNDTPHLQS
-762 DYQYM
+762 NYQYM
-767 RYACM
+767 RYACL
-772 TRNRDNNGDGK
+772 TRNRDNDGDGK
-783 IDRNEVRWYLASIN
+783 IARNEVRWYLASIN
-797 QLVGLYVGDAILN
+797 QLLGLYVGDAILS

-823 QSEDYNKW
+823 QSDDYNRW

-839 IFESKGNS
+839 AFNGES

-854 AEEGTSTSDFY
+854 AEEGTSTSKFY
-865 HGWNDIGGT
+865 HGWADVGGT

-888 DDESYDID
+888 NDESYDID

-907 QGDGSYI
+907 QSDGSYI

-933 ILSDERSL
+933 ILSDERAL
-941 ENCLYKKFQSSPTTN
+941 ENCLYKKFQSSPTSS
-956 AISSGDQYFREYN
+956 AISSAADQFFSEYN
-969 AKVDAEI
+969 ETVDKKIDE
-976 AAGRENPYCPEG
+976 GRDNPYCPEG

-998 VMRYYMKGWN
+998 VMRYYMEGWN
-1008 EMTMTRTYW
+1008 ESTMTRTYW
-1017 SLGPLGSTNPKKD
+1017 SLGKLGPNPKKD
-1030 KNGNVLSKYG
+1030 KNGNVLAKYG
-1040 FSVQGTNITVNHG
+1040 FSVQGTNITVNHQ

>member
-11 LWAAALVSISCVKEN
+11 LWAAALACISCVKDN
-26 FTPSQS
+26 FTPPQS

-41 DFGVKDDVAIQT
+41 DFGVKEDITIQT

-74 SNGHKVAGEYFD
+74 SNGDKVAGEYFD
-86 SKNLKASTTEV
+86 SKNLKASAEEV
-97 ENATDNCWYV
+97 KNATSNCWYV
-107 SNSTTTKGSVLFNCS
+107 DNSTTTMGSVLFNCS
-122 AGEGLTLYV
+122 AGEGFTLYV

-175 PMSGKISDL
+175 PMSGKISDI
-184 TINDSNSETLGRTPI
+184 TISDSNNAVSGRTTI
-199 TGKVKLQ
+199 TGKVMLT

-240 NVPRTGYVLPR
+240 NVPRTGYILPR

-293 SFYMMENRQM
+293 SFYMMENRQT

-320 DSGLNEKYTVKYS
+320 ASGLNEKCTVTYS

-351 FSTYVVVT
+351 FSTYVVVM

-380 YIIHLGDWGKDIADF
+380 YIIHLGDWGKNIADF

-416 VEVETSKGAASDV
+416 VEVETSKGAVSDV

-487 TPFGEGEPRTEGGV
+487 TPFGEGEPKKEGGV
-501 DVTSGLDYKWVH
+501 DITSGLDYQWVH
-513 FRLNKQDANGKYYTD
+513 FRLNKQDAAGKYYTD
-528 KRRKYTPRK
+528 KRRKYTPRT
-537 METSTVWR
+537 MVASTVWR
-545 TAEENKEDD
+545 SAEDNKEDD
-554 GITPGL
+554 GTPGL

-573 LCAFIKNEVH
+573 LCTFIKNEVH

-592 AFDNLEST
+592 AFDNLGSA
-600 DISLPKI
+600 DLSLPKV

-616 YYEEDPI
+616 YYEKHPI
-623 TFEKKSDLW
+623 TDEMKPDLW
-632 KKFVN
+632 KTFVN

-685 TAWGVENQDE
+685 TAWGVENHDE

-706 TSRGDRG
+706 TSGENRG

-728 DLSPAG
+728 ELSPVG

-762 DYQYM
+762 NYQYM

-816 NKSPEDK
+816 NKSPEDRK
-823 QSEDYNKW
+823 SDVRSKW
-831 QQHIVSST
+831 QQHVVSST
-839 IFESKGNS
+839 AFNSES

-854 AEEGTSTSDFY
+854 AEEGTSTSYFY
-865 HGWNDIGGT
+865 HNWAPDIQGT
-874 AIRCVR
+874 GIRCVR

-888 DDESYDID
+888 DDESYSID

-907 QGDGSYI
+907 QSDGSYI

-933 ILSDERSL
+933 ILSDELAL
-941 ENCLYKKFQSSPTTN
+941 ENRLYKKFQSYPT
-956 AISSGDQYFREYN
+956 SSNFTAQSFTAFND
-969 AKVDAEI
+969 KVDEEI
-976 AAGRENPYCPEG
+976 AAGRGNPYCPEG
-988 YRTPSQTEAA
+988 YRTPSQIEAA
-998 VMRYYMKGWN
+998 IMRYYITDWGVSN
-1008 EMTMTRTYW
+1008 TFTRTYW
-1017 SLGPLGSTNPKKD
+1017 SFGPLGSNPKFVD
-1030 KNGNVLSKYG
+1030 DKYG
-1040 FSVQGTNITVNHG
+1040 FNVQGTNITVNKKDLG
-1053 AVNSVRCV
+1053 EVRCV

>member
-11 LWAAALVSISCVKEN
+11 LWAAALTCISCVKEN

-41 DFGVKDDVAIQT
+41 DFGVKDDIAIQT

-74 SNGHKVAGEYFD
+74 SKGDKVTGEYFD
-86 SKNLKASTTEV
+86 SKNLKASADEV
-97 ENATDNCWYV
+97 RNSTDNCWYV
-107 SNSTTTKGSVLFNCS
+107 SNSTTTTGSVLFNCS
-122 AGEGLTLYV
+122 AGEGFTLYV

-153 EDDLKNFTAYLNQ
+153 EDDLENFTAYLNQ

-175 PMSGKISDL
+175 PMSGKISDI
-184 TINDSNSETLGRTPI
+184 TINDSNGATSGKTNI
-199 TGKVKLQ
+199 TGKVMLS

-240 NVPRTGYVLPR
+240 NVPRTGYILPR
-251 NEDCVNVAPTTAK
+251 DKDCVNVAPATAK

-279 VNFEDFPKSGTSGF
+279 VNFEDFPESGTSGF
-293 SFYMMENRQM
+293 SFYMMENRQT
-303 PKKALAG
+303 PKKKELAS
-310 YQDRSRSKKL
+310 YQDRSRAQKL
-320 DSGLNEKYTVKYS
+320 ASGLNEKCTVTYS

-380 YIIHLGDWGKDIADF
+380 YIIHLGDWGRNIADF

-416 VEVETSKGAASDV
+416 VEVETSKGAVSDV

-437 GQISIAKE
+437 GHVSIAKE

-487 TPFGEGEPRTEGGV
+487 TPFGEGEPITEGGV

-513 FRLNKQDANGKYYTD
+513 FRLNKKDANGKYYSD
-528 KRRKYTPRK
+528 KRRKYTPK
-537 METSTVWR
+537 TMETKIEWQ
-545 TAEENKEDD
+545 ENKEAD
-554 GITPGL
+554 GTPGL
-560 AGFHNDG
+560 SGFHNDG

-573 LCAFIKNEVH
+573 LCVFIKNEVH

-600 DISLPKI
+600 DLSLPKI

-616 YYEEDPI
+616 YYEKHPI
-623 TFEKKSDLW
+623 TGEEKPDLW
-632 KKFVN
+632 KTFVN

-655 ESSSTGSVV
+655 ESSTTGSVV

-706 TSRGDRG
+706 TSGGNRG

-728 DLSPAG
+728 ELSPAG
-734 TSNAFTTGVQ
+734 TSNEFTTGVQ
-744 WSKYMDY
+744 WSKYMNY
-751 EVENDTPQLQS
+751 EVENDTPNLQKN
-762 DYQYM
+762 YQYM
-767 RYACM
+767 RYACL
-772 TRNRDNNGDGK
+772 TRNRDNDGDGE

-797 QLVGLYVGDAILN
+797 QLLGLYVGDAILN

-823 QSEDYNKW
+823 KSDDYKKW

-839 IFESKGNS
+839 AFDGKS
-847 NNPTMLW
+847 NDPTMLW
-854 AEEGTSTSDFY
+854 AEEGTSTSNFY
-865 HGWNDIGGT
+865 HGWADVGGT

-888 DDESYDID
+888 NDESYDID

-907 QGDGSYI
+907 QSDGSYI

-933 ILSDERSL
+933 ILSDERAL
-941 ENCLYKKFQSSPTTN
+941 ENCLYKKFQSSPTSS
-956 AISSGDQYFREYN
+956 AISSAADQFFSEYN
-969 AKVDAEI
+969 ETVDKKIDE
-976 AAGRENPYCPEG
+976 GRDNPYCPEG

-998 VMRYYMKGWN
+998 VMRYYMEGWK
-1008 EMTMTRTYW
+1008 ESTMTRTYW
-1017 SLGPLGSTNPKKD
+1017 SLGPLGPNPKKD
-1030 KNGNVLSKYG
+1030 KNGNVLAKYG
-1040 FSVQGTNITVNHG
+1040 FSVQGTNITVNHQ

>member
-1 MKKRILHTIV
+1 MNKRILHTIV

-32 GVGEARFLL
+32 GAGEARFLL
-41 DFGVKDDVAIQT
+41 DFGVKDDIAIQT

-74 SNGHKVAGEYFD
+74 SNGDKVSGEYFD
-86 SKNLKASTTEV
+86 SKNLKASAEEV
-97 ENATDNCWYV
+97 RNATDNCWYV
-107 SNSTTTKGSVLFNCS
+107 NNSTTTTGSVLFNCS
-122 AGEGLTLYV
+122 AGEGFTLYV

-139 VRISSDVLAATVRT
+139 VRISSDVLAATVKT
-153 EDDLKNFTAYLNQ
+153 EDDLKNFTAFLNQ

-175 PMSGKISDL
+175 PMSGKISDI
-184 TINDSNSETLGRTPI
+184 TISDSNNATSGRTNI
-199 TGKVKLQ
+199 TGKVMLT

-240 NVPRTGYVLPR
+240 NVPRTGYFLPR

-293 SFYMMENRQM
+293 SFYMMENRQT

-310 YQDRSRSKKL
+310 YQDRSRAQKL
-320 DSGLNEKYTVKYS
+320 ASGLNEKCTVTYS

-344 MFEYAND
+344 IFEYAND

-416 VEVETSKGAASDV
+416 VEVETSKGAVSDV

-501 DVTSGLDYKWVH
+501 DITSGLDYQWIH
-513 FRLNKQDANGKYYTD
+513 FRLNKQDAAGKYYTD
-528 KRRKYTPRK
+528 KRRKYTPRT
-537 METSTVWR
+537 MVASTVWNS
-545 TAEENKEDD
+545 AEDNKEDD
-554 GITPGL
+554 GTPGL

-573 LCAFIKNEVH
+573 LCTFIKNEVH

-592 AFDNLEST
+592 AFDNLGST
-600 DISLPKI
+600 DLSLPKV

-616 YYEEDPI
+616 YYEKHPI
-623 TFEKKSDLW
+623 TDEMKPDLW
-632 KKFVN
+632 KTFVN

-664 TIQQRSIQCIY
+664 TIQQRSIQCVY

-706 TSRGDRG
+706 TSGGDRG

-728 DLSPAG
+728 ELSPAG
-734 TSNAFTTGVQ
+734 TSNAFTAGVQ

-751 EVENDTPQLQS
+751 EVENDTPQLQN

-816 NKSPEDK
+816 NKSPEDRK
-823 QSEDYNKW
+823 SDVRSKW
-831 QQHIVSST
+831 QQHVVSST
-839 IFESKGNS
+839 AFNSES

-854 AEEGTSTSDFY
+854 AEEGTSTSYFY
-865 HGWNDIGGT
+865 HNWAPDIQGT
-874 AIRCVR
+874 GIRCVR

-888 DDESYDID
+888 DDESYSID

-907 QGDGSYI
+907 QSDGSYI

-933 ILSDERSL
+933 ILSDELAL
-941 ENCLYKKFQSSPTTN
+941 ENRLYKKFQSYPT
-956 AISSGDQYFREYN
+956 SSNFTAQSFTAFND
-969 AKVDAEI
+969 KVDEEI
-976 AAGRENPYCPEG
+976 AAGRGNPYCPEG
-988 YRTPSQTEAA
+988 YRTPSQIEAA
-998 VMRYYMKGWN
+998 IMRYYITDWGVSN
-1008 EMTMTRTYW
+1008 TFTRTYW
-1017 SLGPLGSTNPKKD
+1017 SFGPLGSNPKFVD
-1030 KNGNVLSKYG
+1030 DKYG
-1040 FSVQGTNITVNHG
+1040 FNVQGTNITVNKKDLG
-1053 AVNSVRCV
+1053 EVRCV

>member
-11 LWAAALVSISCVKEN
+11 LWVAALVSISCVKEN

-32 GVGEARFLL
+32 GAGEARFLL
-41 DFGVKDDVAIQT
+41 DFGVKDDIAIQT

-74 SNGHKVAGEYFD
+74 SNGDKVTGEYFD
-86 SKNLKASTTEV
+86 SKNLKASAEEV
-97 ENATDNCWYV
+97 RNATDNCWYV
-107 SNSTTTKGSVLFNCS
+107 SNSTTTTGSVLFNCS
-122 AGEGLTLYV
+122 AGEGFTLYV

-139 VRISSDVLAATVRT
+139 VRISSDVLAATVKT
-153 EDDLKNFTAYLNQ
+153 EDDLKNFTAFLNQ

-175 PMSGKISDL
+175 PMSGKISDI
-184 TINDSNSETLGRTPI
+184 TISDSNNATSGRTNI
-199 TGKVKLQ
+199 TGKVMLT

-240 NVPRTGYVLPR
+240 NVPCTGYILPR
-251 NEDCVNVAPTTAK
+251 PNEDCVNVAPNTAK

-293 SFYMMENRQM
+293 SFYIMENRQT

-310 YQDRSRSKKL
+310 YQDRSRAQKL
-320 DSGLNEKYTVKYS
+320 ASGLNEKCTVTYS

-367 DDKAGKVLGGDVQ
+367 NDKAGKVLGGDVQ
-380 YIIHLGDWGKDIADF
+380 YIIHLGDWGKNIADF

-416 VEVETSKGAASDV
+416 VEVETSKGAVSDV

-513 FRLNKQDANGKYYTD
+513 FRLNKQDAAGKYYTD
-528 KRRKYTPRK
+528 KRRKYTPRT
-537 METSTVWR
+537 METKIEWQ
-545 TAEENKEDD
+545 ENMEDD
-554 GITPGL
+554 GTPGL

-573 LCAFIKNEVH
+573 LCTFIKNEVH

-600 DISLPKI
+600 DLSLPKI

-685 TAWGVENQDE
+685 TAWGVENKDE
-695 YDGRWDKYWSV
+695 YDGRWDKYWRV
-706 TSRGDRG
+706 TSGGNRG

-728 DLSPAG
+728 GLSPAG

-744 WSKYMDY
+744 WSEYMDY
-751 EVENDTPQLQS
+751 EVENDIPQLQS
-762 DYQYM
+762 KYQYM

-797 QLVGLYVGDAILN
+797 QLLGLYVGGTILN
-810 ANTRLY
+810 SNTRLY
-816 NKSPEDK
+816 NKIPEDR
-823 QSEDYNKW
+823 QSDERIKW
-831 QQHIVSST
+831 QQHVVSST
-839 IFESKGNS
+839 AFNSES

-854 AEEGTSTSDFY
+854 AEEGTSTSHFY
-865 HGWNDIGGT
+865 HNWAPDIQGT
-874 AIRCVR
+874 GIRCVR

-888 DDESYDID
+888 NDESYDID

-941 ENCLYKKFQSSPTTN
+941 ENSLYKKFQSYPTSNTFTAQSFTVFN
-956 AISSGDQYFREYN
+956 E
-969 AKVDAEI
+969 KVDEEI
-976 AAGRENPYCPEG
+976 AAGRGNPYCPEG
-988 YRTPSQTEAA
+988 YRTPSQIEAA
-998 VMRYYMKGWN
+998 IMRYYIDNWGN
-1008 EMTMTRTYW
+1008 NNTFTRTYW
-1017 SLGPLGSTNPKKD
+1017 SFGPLGSNSKFVD
-1030 KNGNVLSKYG
+1030 DKYG
-1040 FSVQGTNITVNHG
+1040 FSVQGTNITVNKKDLG
-1053 AVNSVRCV
+1053 EVRCV

>member
-11 LWAAALVSISCVKEN
+11 LWAAALACISCVKEN

-41 DFGVKDDVAIQT
+41 DFGVKDDIAIQT

-74 SNGHKVAGEYFD
+74 SNGDKVTGEYFG
-86 SKNLKASTTEV
+86 SKNLKASADEV
-97 ENATDNCWYV
+97 RNATDNCWYV
-107 SNSTTTKGSVLFNCS
+107 SNSTTTTGSVLFNCS
-122 AGEGLTLYV
+122 AGEGFTLYV

-175 PMSGKISDL
+175 PMSGKISDI
-184 TINDSNSETLGRTPI
+184 TINDSNGATSGKTNI
-199 TGKVKLQ
+199 TGKVMLS

-240 NVPRTGYVLPR
+240 NVPRTGYILPR

-279 VNFEDFPKSGTSGF
+279 VNFEDFPESGTSGF
-293 SFYMMENRQM
+293 SFYMMENRQT

-310 YQDRSRSKKL
+310 YQDRSRAQKL
-320 DSGLNEKYTVKYS
+320 ASGLNEKCTVTYS

-380 YIIHLGDWGKDIADF
+380 YIIHLGDWRNDIANF

-416 VEVETSKGAASDV
+416 VEVETSKGAVSDV

-437 GQISIAKE
+437 GHISIAKE

-487 TPFGEGEPRTEGGV
+487 TPFGEGEPITEGGV

-513 FRLNKQDANGKYYTD
+513 FRLNKKDANGKYYSD
-528 KRRKYTPRK
+528 KRRKYTPIT
-537 METSTVWR
+537 METKIEWQ
-545 TAEENKEDD
+545 ENKEDD
-554 GITPGL
+554 GTPGL

-573 LCAFIKNEVH
+573 LCVFIKNEVH

-600 DISLPKI
+600 DLSLPKI

-616 YYEEDPI
+616 YYEKHPI
-623 TFEKKSDLW
+623 TGEEKPDLW
-632 KKFVN
+632 KTFVN

-655 ESSSTGSVV
+655 ESSTTGSVV

-675 NTDPSYTVLQ
+675 NTDPSYTVLK

-695 YDGRWDKYWSV
+695 YDGKWDKYWSV
-706 TSRGDRG
+706 TSGGNRG

-728 DLSPAG
+728 ELSPAG
-734 TSNAFTTGVQ
+734 TSNEFTTGVQ
-744 WSKYMDY
+744 WSKYMNY
-751 EVENDTPQLQS
+751 EVENDTPNLQEN
-762 DYQYM
+762 YQYM
-767 RYACM
+767 RYACL
-772 TRNRDNNGDGK
+772 TRNRDNNGNGE

-797 QLVGLYVGDAILN
+797 QLLGLYVGDAILS

-823 QSEDYNKW
+823 QSDDYNRW

-839 IFESKGNS
+839 AFNGESND
-847 NNPTMLW
+847 PTMLW
-854 AEEGTSTSDFY
+854 AEEGTSTSRFY
-865 HGWNDIGGT
+865 HGWADVGGT

-888 DDESYDID
+888 NDESYDID

-907 QGDGSYI
+907 QSDGSYI

-933 ILSDERSL
+933 ILSDERAL
-941 ENCLYKKFQSSPTTN
+941 ENCLYKKFQSSPTSS
-956 AISSGDQYFREYN
+956 AISSAADQFFSEYN
-969 AKVDAEI
+969 ETVDKKIDE
-976 AAGRENPYCPEG
+976 GRDNPYCPEG

-998 VMRYYMKGWN
+998 VMRYYMEGWS
-1008 EMTMTRTYW
+1008 ESTMTRTYW
-1017 SLGPLGSTNPKKD
+1017 SLGPLGPNPKKD
-1030 KNGNVLSKYG
+1030 KNGNVLRKYG

-1053 AVNSVRCV
+1053 AVNAVRCV

>member
-107 SNSTTTKGSVLFNCS
+107 SNSTTTTGSVLFNCS

-251 NEDCVNVAPTTAK
+251 NEDCVNVAPNTAK

-320 DSGLNEKYTVKYS
+320 DSGLNEKCTVKYS

-600 DISLPKI
+600 DSSLPKI

-664 TIQQRSIQCIY
+664 TIQQRSIQCVY

-706 TSRGDRG
+706 TSGENRG

-728 DLSPAG
+728 ELSPAG
-734 TSNAFTTGVQ
+734 TSNAFTAGVQ

-751 EVENDTPQLQS
+751 EVENDTPQLQN

-816 NKSPEDK
+816 NKSPEDRK
-823 QSEDYNKW
+823 SDVRSKW
-831 QQHIVSST
+831 QQHVVSST
-839 IFESKGNS
+839 AFNSES

-854 AEEGTSTSDFY
+854 AEEGTSTSYFY
-865 HGWNDIGGT
+865 HNWAPDIQGT
-874 AIRCVR
+874 GIRCVR

-888 DDESYDID
+888 DDESYSID

-907 QGDGSYI
+907 QSDGSYI

-933 ILSDERSL
+933 ILSDELAL
-941 ENCLYKKFQSSPTTN
+941 ENRLYKKFQSYPT
-956 AISSGDQYFREYN
+956 SSNFTAQSFTAFND
-969 AKVDAEI
+969 KVDEEI
-976 AAGRENPYCPEG
+976 AAGRGNPYCPEG
-988 YRTPSQTEAA
+988 YRTPSQIEAA
-998 VMRYYMKGWN
+998 IMRYYITDWGVSN
-1008 EMTMTRTYW
+1008 TFTRTYW
-1017 SLGPLGSTNPKKD
+1017 SFGPLGSNSKFVD
-1030 KNGNVLSKYG
+1030 DKYG
-1040 FSVQGTNITVNHG
+1040 FSVQGTNITVNKKDLG
-1053 AVNSVRCV
+1053 EVRCV

>member
-107 SNSTTTKGSVLFNCS
+107 SNSTTTTGSVLFNCS

-320 DSGLNEKYTVKYS
+320 DSGLNEKCTVKYS

-644 ILCNSEKSKDL
+644 ILCDSEKSKDL

-695 YDGRWDKYWSV
+695 YDGRWADYWS
-706 TSRGDRG
+706 SQSAENRY
-713 NDKRLNGLYNSCKEW
+713 NNKPLNGLYNSCKEW
-728 DLSPAG
+728 GLSPAG

-744 WSKYMDY
+744 WSEYMDY
-751 EVENDTPQLQS
+751 EVENDIPQLQS
-762 DYQYM
+762 KYQYM

-933 ILSDERSL
+933 ILSDECAL
-941 ENCLYKKFQSSPTTN
+941 ENCLYKKFQSRPTSS

>member
-11 LWAAALVSISCVKEN
+11 LWAAALACISCVKEN
-26 FTPSQS
+26 FTPPQS

-41 DFGVKDDVAIQT
+41 DFGVKDDIAIQT

-74 SNGHKVAGEYFD
+74 SNGDKVSGEYFD
-86 SKNLKASTTEV
+86 SKNLKASAEEV
-97 ENATDNCWYV
+97 RNATDNCWYV
-107 SNSTTTKGSVLFNCS
+107 SNSTTTTGSVLFNCS
-122 AGEGLTLYV
+122 AGEGFTLYV

-139 VRISSDVLAATVRT
+139 VRISSDVLAATVET

-175 PMSGKISDL
+175 PMSGKISDI
-184 TINDSNSETLGRTPI
+184 TIRDSNNATSGRTNI
-199 TGKVKLQ
+199 TGKVMLT

-240 NVPRTGYVLPR
+240 NVPRTGYILPR

-293 SFYMMENRQM
+293 SFYMMENRQT

-320 DSGLNEKYTVKYS
+320 ASGLNEKCTVTYS

-351 FSTYVVVT
+351 FSTYVVVM

-380 YIIHLGDWGKDIADF
+380 YIIHLGDWGKNIADF

-416 VEVETSKGAASDV
+416 VEVETSKGAVSDV

-501 DVTSGLDYKWVH
+501 DITSGLDYQWVH
-513 FRLNKQDANGKYYTD
+513 FRLNKQDAAGKYYTD
-528 KRRKYTPRK
+528 KRRKYTPRT
-537 METSTVWR
+537 MVESTVWNS
-545 TAEENKEDD
+545 AEENKEDD
-554 GITPGL
+554 GTSGL

-573 LCAFIKNEVH
+573 LCTFIKNEVH

-592 AFDNLEST
+592 AFDNLGSA
-600 DISLPKI
+600 DLSLPKV

-616 YYEEDPI
+616 YYEKHPI
-623 TFEKKSDLW
+623 TDEMKPDLW
-632 KKFVN
+632 KTFVN

-695 YDGRWDKYWSV
+695 YDGRWNMYWSV
-706 TSRGDRG
+706 TSGENRG

-728 DLSPAG
+728 ELSLAG

-797 QLVGLYVGDAILN
+797 QLLGLYVGGTILN
-810 ANTRLY
+810 SNTRLY
-816 NKSPEDK
+816 NKSPEDR
-823 QSEDYNKW
+823 QSDERIKW
-831 QQHIVSST
+831 QQHVVSST
-839 IFESKGNS
+839 AFNSESY
-847 NNPTMLW
+847 NPTMLW
-854 AEEGTSTSDFY
+854 AEEGTSTSHFY
-865 HGWNDIGGT
+865 HNWAPDIQGT
-874 AIRCVR
+874 GIRCVR

-896 KEFDDYITAEK
+896 KEFDDYISAEK

-941 ENCLYKKFQSSPTTN
+941 ENSLYKKFQSYPTSNTFTAQSFTVFN
-956 AISSGDQYFREYN
+956 E
-969 AKVDAEI
+969 KVDEEI
-976 AAGRENPYCPEG
+976 AAGRGNPYCPEG
-988 YRTPSQTEAA
+988 YRTPSQIEAA
-998 VMRYYMKGWN
+998 IMRYYIDNWGN
-1008 EMTMTRTYW
+1008 NNTFTRTYW
-1017 SLGPLGSTNPKKD
+1017 SFGPLGSNSKFVD
-1030 KNGNVLSKYG
+1030 DKYG
-1040 FSVQGTNITVNHG
+1040 FSVQGTNITVNKKDLG
-1053 AVNSVRCV
+1053 EVRCV

>member
-11 LWAAALVSISCVKEN
+11 LWAAALTCISCVKEN

-41 DFGVKDDVAIQT
+41 DFGVKDDIAIQT

-74 SNGHKVAGEYFD
+74 SNGDKVTGEYFG
-86 SKNLKASTTEV
+86 SKNLKASADEV
-97 ENATDNCWYV
+97 RNATDNCWYV
-107 SNSTTTKGSVLFNCS
+107 SNSTTTTGSVLFNCS
-122 AGEGLTLYV
+122 AGEGFTLYV

-175 PMSGKISDL
+175 PMSGKISDI
-184 TINDSNSETLGRTPI
+184 TINDSNGATSGKTNI
-199 TGKVKLQ
+199 TGKVMLS

-240 NVPRTGYVLPR
+240 NVPRTGYILPR

-279 VNFEDFPKSGTSGF
+279 VNFEDFPESGTSGF
-293 SFYMMENRQM
+293 SFYMMENRQT

-310 YQDRSRSKKL
+310 YQDRSRAQKL
-320 DSGLNEKYTVKYS
+320 ASGLNEKCTVTYS

-380 YIIHLGDWGKDIADF
+380 YIIHLGDWGNDIANF

-416 VEVETSKGAASDV
+416 VEVETSKGAVSDV

-437 GQISIAKE
+437 GHVSIAKE

-487 TPFGEGEPRTEGGV
+487 TPFGEGEPITEGGV

-513 FRLNKQDANGKYYTD
+513 FRLNKKDANGKYYSD
-528 KRRKYTPRK
+528 KRRKYTPK
-537 METSTVWR
+537 TMETKIEWQ
-545 TAEENKEDD
+545 ENKEAD
-554 GITPGL
+554 GTPGL

-573 LCAFIKNEVH
+573 LCVFIKNEVH

-600 DISLPKI
+600 DLSLPKI

-616 YYEEDPI
+616 YYEKHPI
-623 TFEKKSDLW
+623 TGDEKPDLW
-632 KKFVN
+632 KTFVN

-655 ESSSTGSVV
+655 ESSTTGSVV

-695 YDGRWDKYWSV
+695 YDGMWDEYWSER
-706 TSRGDRG
+706 SGGNRG
-713 NDKRLNGLYNSCKEW
+713 NGKRLNGLYNSCKEW
-728 DLSPAG
+728 ELSPAG
-734 TSNAFTTGVQ
+734 TSNEFTTGVQ
-744 WSKYMDY
+744 WSKYMNY
-751 EVENDTPQLQS
+751 EVENDTPNLQKN
-762 DYQYM
+762 YQYM
-767 RYACM
+767 RYACL
-772 TRNRDNNGDGK
+772 TRNRDNDGDGE

-797 QLVGLYVGDAILN
+797 QLLGLYVGDAILS

-823 QSEDYNKW
+823 KSDDYKIW

-839 IFESKGNS
+839 AFNGKS
-847 NNPTMLW
+847 NDPTMLW
-854 AEEGTSTSDFY
+854 AEEGTSTSRFY
-865 HGWNDIGGT
+865 HNWAPDIQGT
-874 AIRCVR
+874 GIRCVR

-888 DDESYDID
+888 NDESYDID

-907 QGDGSYI
+907 QSDGSYI

-933 ILSDERSL
+933 ILSDERAL
-941 ENCLYKKFQSSPTTN
+941 ENCLYKKFQSSPTSS
-956 AISSGDQYFREYN
+956 AINSSANQFFSEYN
-969 AKVDAEI
+969 KTVDKAIDE
-976 AAGRENPYCPEG
+976 GRDNPYCPEG

-998 VMRYYMKGWN
+998 VMRYYMEGWN
-1008 EMTMTRTYW
+1008 ESTMTRTYW
-1017 SLGPLGSTNPKKD
+1017 SLGPLGPNPKKD
-1030 KNGNVLSKYG
+1030 KNGKVLSKYG
-1040 FSVQGTNITVNHG
+1040 FSVQGTNITVSDY

>member
-60 AESRVFNLY
+60 AESRMFNLY

-86 SKNLKASTTEV
+86 SKNLKASAEEV
-97 ENATDNCWYV
+97 KNATDNCWYV
-107 SNSTTTKGSVLFNCS
+107 SNSTTTTGSVLFNCS

-166 KIVTRNGYF
+166 RIVTRNGYF

-184 TINDSNSETLGRTPI
+184 TINDSNSEALGRTPI
-199 TGKVKLQ
+199 IGKVKLS

-240 NVPRTGYVLPR
+240 NVPRTGYILPR
-251 NEDCVNVAPTTAK
+251 NEDCVNVAPTTAT

-293 SFYMMENRQM
+293 SFYMMENRQT

-320 DSGLNEKYTVKYS
+320 ASGLNEKCTVTYS

-351 FSTYVVVT
+351 FSTYVVVM

-380 YIIHLGDWGKDIADF
+380 YIIHLGDWGKNIADF

-416 VEVETSKGAASDV
+416 VEVETSKGAVSDV
-429 KENQPGAS
+429 VENQPGAS

-501 DVTSGLDYKWVH
+501 DITSGLDYQWVH
-513 FRLNKQDANGKYYTD
+513 FRLNKQDAAGKYYTD
-528 KRRKYTPRK
+528 KRRKYTPRT
-537 METSTVWR
+537 MVASTVWNS
-545 TAEENKEDD
+545 AEDNKEDD
-554 GITPGL
+554 GTPGL

-573 LCAFIKNEVH
+573 LCTFIKNEVH

-592 AFDNLEST
+592 AFDNLGST
-600 DISLPKI
+600 DLSLPKV

-616 YYEEDPI
+616 YYEKHPI
-623 TFEKKSDLW
+623 TDEMKPDLW
-632 KKFVN
+632 KTFVN

-664 TIQQRSIQCIY
+664 TIQQRSIQCVY

-706 TSRGDRG
+706 TSGENRG

-728 DLSPAG
+728 ELSPAG

-797 QLVGLYVGDAILN
+797 QLLGLYVGGTILN
-810 ANTRLY
+810 SNTRLY
-816 NKSPEDK
+816 NKSPEDR
-823 QSEDYNKW
+823 QSDERIKW
-831 QQHIVSST
+831 QQHVVSST
-839 IFESKGNS
+839 AFNSES

-854 AEEGTSTSDFY
+854 AEEGTSTSHFY
-865 HGWNDIGGT
+865 HNWAPDIQGT
-874 AIRCVR
+874 GIRCVR

-888 DDESYDID
+888 DDESYSID
-896 KEFDDYITAEK
+896 KEFDDYISAEK

-941 ENCLYKKFQSSPTTN
+941 ENSLYKKFQSYPTSNTFTAQSFTVFN
-956 AISSGDQYFREYN
+956 E
-969 AKVDAEI
+969 KVDEEI
-976 AAGRENPYCPEG
+976 AAGRGNPYCPEG
-988 YRTPSQTEAA
+988 YRTPSQIEAA
-998 VMRYYMKGWN
+998 IMRYYIDNWGN
-1008 EMTMTRTYW
+1008 NNTFTRTYW
-1017 SLGPLGSTNPKKD
+1017 SFGPLGSNSKFVD
-1030 KNGNVLSKYG
+1030 DKYG
-1040 FSVQGTNITVNHG
+1040 FSVQGTNITVNKKDLG
-1053 AVNSVRCV
+1053 EVRCV

>member
-11 LWAAALVSISCVKEN
+11 LWVAALVSISCVKEN

-41 DFGVKDDVAIQT
+41 DFGVKDDIAIQT

-74 SNGHKVAGEYFD
+74 SNGDKVSGEYFG
-86 SKNLKASTTEV
+86 SKNLKASAEEV
-97 ENATDNCWYV
+97 RNATDNCWYV
-107 SNSTTTKGSVLFNCS
+107 NNSTTTTGSVLFNCS
-122 AGEGLTLYV
+122 AGEGFTLYV

-153 EDDLKNFTAYLNQ
+153 EDDLKNFTAFLNQ
-166 KIVTRNGYF
+166 KIVNRNGYF
-175 PMSGKISDL
+175 PMSGQISDI
-184 TINDSNSETLGRTPI
+184 TINDSNSATSGRTNL
-199 TGKVKLQ
+199 TGKVMLT

-240 NVPRTGYVLPR
+240 NVPRMGYILPR
-251 NEDCVNVAPTTAK
+251 PNEDCVNVAPNTAK

-293 SFYMMENRQM
+293 SFYMMENRQT

-310 YQDRSRSKKL
+310 YQDRSRAQKL
-320 DSGLNEKYTVKYS
+320 ASGLNEKCTVTYS

-367 DDKAGKVLGGDVQ
+367 NDKAGKVLGGDVQ
-380 YIIHLGDWGKDIADF
+380 YIIHLGDWGKNIADF

-416 VEVETSKGAASDV
+416 VEVETSKGAVSDV

-468 NSDISKDN
+468 NSDISREN

-513 FRLNKQDANGKYYTD
+513 FRLNKQDAAGKYYTD
-528 KRRKYTPRK
+528 KRRKYTPRT
-537 METSTVWR
+537 METKIEWQ
-545 TAEENKEDD
+545 ENMEDD
-554 GITPGL
+554 GTPGL

-573 LCAFIKNEVH
+573 LCTFIKNEVH

-600 DISLPKI
+600 DLSLPKI

-706 TSRGDRG
+706 TSGGNRG
-713 NDKRLNGLYNSCKEW
+713 NNKRLNGLYNSCKEW
-728 DLSPAG
+728 ELSPAG

-797 QLVGLYVGDAILN
+797 QLLGLYVGGTILN
-810 ANTRLY
+810 SNTRLY
-816 NKSPEDK
+816 NKIPEDK
-823 QSEDYNKW
+823 QSDERIKW
-831 QQHIVSST
+831 QQHVVSST
-839 IFESKGNS
+839 AFNSES

-854 AEEGTSTSDFY
+854 AEEGTSTSHFY
-865 HGWNDIGGT
+865 HNWAPDIQGT
-874 AIRCVR
+874 GIRCVR

-888 DDESYDID
+888 NDESYDID

-941 ENCLYKKFQSSPTTN
+941 ENSLYKKFQSYPTSNTFTAQSFTVFN
-956 AISSGDQYFREYN
+956 E
-969 AKVDAEI
+969 KVDEEI
-976 AAGRENPYCPEG
+976 AAGRGNPYCPEG
-988 YRTPSQTEAA
+988 YRTPSQIEAA
-998 VMRYYMKGWN
+998 IMRYYIDNWGN
-1008 EMTMTRTYW
+1008 NNTFTRTYW
-1017 SLGPLGSTNPKKD
+1017 SFGPLGSNSKFVD
-1030 KNGNVLSKYG
+1030 DKYG
-1040 FSVQGTNITVNHG
+1040 FSVQGTNITVNKKDLG
-1053 AVNSVRCV
+1053 EVRCV

>member
-11 LWAAALVSISCVKEN
+11 LWAAALTCISCVKEN

-41 DFGVKDDVAIQT
+41 DFGVKDDIAIQT

-74 SNGHKVAGEYFD
+74 SNGDKVTGEYFG
-86 SKNLKASTTEV
+86 SKNLKASADEV
-97 ENATDNCWYV
+97 RNATDNCWYV
-107 SNSTTTKGSVLFNCS
+107 SNSTTTTGSVLFNCS
-122 AGEGLTLYV
+122 AGEGFTLYV

-175 PMSGKISDL
+175 PMSGKISDI
-184 TINDSNSETLGRTPI
+184 TINDSNGATSGKTNI
-199 TGKVKLQ
+199 TGKVMLS

-240 NVPRTGYVLPR
+240 NVPRTGYILPR
-251 NEDCVNVAPTTAK
+251 DEDCVNVAHATAK

-279 VNFEDFPKSGTSGF
+279 VNFEDFPESGTSGF
-293 SFYMMENRQM
+293 SFYMMENRQT
-303 PKKALAG
+303 PKKKELAS
-310 YQDRSRSKKL
+310 YQDRSRTQKL
-320 DSGLNEKYTVKYS
+320 ASGLNEKCTVTYS

-380 YIIHLGDWGKDIADF
+380 YIIHLGDWGKDIANF

-416 VEVETSKGAASDV
+416 VEVETSKGAVSDV

-437 GQISIAKE
+437 GHVSIAKE

-487 TPFGEGEPRTEGGV
+487 TPFGEGEPITEGGV

-513 FRLNKQDANGKYYTD
+513 FRLNKKDANGKYYSD
-528 KRRKYTPRK
+528 KRRKYTPK
-537 METSTVWR
+537 TMETKIEWQ
-545 TAEENKEDD
+545 ENKEAD
-554 GITPGL
+554 GTPGL

-573 LCAFIKNEVH
+573 LCVFIKNEVH

-600 DISLPKI
+600 DLSLPKI

-616 YYEEDPI
+616 YYEKHPI
-623 TFEKKSDLW
+623 TGEEKPDLW
-632 KKFVN
+632 KTFVN

-655 ESSSTGSVV
+655 ESSTTGSVV

-695 YDGRWDKYWSV
+695 YDGRWDKYWSE
-706 TSRGDRG
+706 TSGGNRG
-713 NDKRLNGLYNSCKEW
+713 NGKRLNGLYNSCKEW
-728 DLSPAG
+728 ELSPAG
-734 TSNAFTTGVQ
+734 TSNEFTIGVQ
-744 WSKYMDY
+744 WSKYMNY
-751 EVENDTPQLQS
+751 EVENDTPNLQKN
-762 DYQYM
+762 YQYM
-767 RYACM
+767 RYACL
-772 TRNRDNNGDGK
+772 TRNRDNDGDGE

-797 QLVGLYVGDAILN
+797 QLLGLYVGDAILN

-816 NKSPEDK
+816 NKSPEDRK
-823 QSEDYNKW
+823 SDERSKW
-831 QQHIVSST
+831 QQHVVSST
-839 IFESKGNS
+839 AFNGESND
-847 NNPTMLW
+847 PTMLW
-854 AEEGTSTSDFY
+854 AEEGTSTSNFY
-865 HGWNDIGGT
+865 HNWAPDIQGT

-888 DDESYDID
+888 NDESYDID

-907 QGDGSYI
+907 QSDGSYI

-933 ILSDERSL
+933 ILSYERAL
-941 ENCLYKKFQSSPTTN
+941 ENCLYKKFQSYPT
-956 AISSGDQYFREYN
+956 SSNFKAQSFTAFND
-969 AKVDAEI
+969 KVDEEI
-976 AAGRENPYCPEG
+976 AAGRGNPYCPEG

-998 VMRYYMKGWN
+998 VMR
-1008 EMTMTRTYW
+1008 
-1017 SLGPLGSTNPKKD
+1017 
-1030 KNGNVLSKYG
+1030 
-1040 FSVQGTNITVNHG
+1040 
-1053 AVNSVRCV
+1053 
-1061 RDIRVN
+1061 

>member
-1 MKKRILHTIV
+1 M
-11 LWAAALVSISCVKEN
+11 
-26 FTPSQS
+26 S

-41 DFGVKDDVAIQT
+41 DFGVKEDITIQT

-74 SNGHKVAGEYFD
+74 SNGDKVSGEYFD
-86 SKNLKASTTEV
+86 SKNLKASAEEV
-97 ENATDNCWYV
+97 RNATDNCWYV
-107 SNSTTTKGSVLFNCS
+107 SNSTTTTGSVLFNCS
-122 AGEGLTLYV
+122 AGEGFTLYV

-139 VRISSDVLAATVRT
+139 VRISSDVLAATVKT

-175 PMSGKISDL
+175 PMSGKISDI
-184 TINDSNSETLGRTPI
+184 TINDSNSATSGRTNI
-199 TGKVKLQ
+199 TGKVMLT

-211 VRFVFKTGNTPDAQG
+211 VRFVFKTGNRPDDRG

-240 NVPRTGYVLPR
+240 NVPRTGYILPR
-251 NEDCVNVAPTTAK
+251 NEDCVNVAPTTAT

-293 SFYMMENRQM
+293 SFYMMENRQT

-320 DSGLNEKYTVKYS
+320 ASGLNEKCTVTYS

-351 FSTYVVVT
+351 FSTYVVVM

-380 YIIHLGDWGKDIADF
+380 YIIHLGDWGKNIADF

-416 VEVETSKGAASDV
+416 VEVETSKGAVSDV
-429 KENQPGAS
+429 VENQPGAS

-501 DVTSGLDYKWVH
+501 DITSGLDYQWVH
-513 FRLNKQDANGKYYTD
+513 FRLNKQDAAGKYYTD
-528 KRRKYTPRK
+528 RRRKYTPRT
-537 METSTVWR
+537 MVASTVWR
-545 TAEENKEDD
+545 SAEENKEDD
-554 GITPGL
+554 GTPGL

-573 LCAFIKNEVH
+573 LCTFIKDEVH

-600 DISLPKI
+600 DLSLPKV

-616 YYEEDPI
+616 YYEKHPI
-623 TFEKKSDLW
+623 TDEMKPDLW
-632 KKFVN
+632 KTFVN

-664 TIQQRSIQCIY
+664 TIQQRSIQCVY

-706 TSRGDRG
+706 TSGENRG

-728 DLSPAG
+728 ELSPAG

-797 QLVGLYVGDAILN
+797 QLLGLYVGGTILN
-810 ANTRLY
+810 SNTRIY
-816 NKSPEDK
+816 NKSPEDR
-823 QSEDYNKW
+823 QSDERIKW
-831 QQHIVSST
+831 QQHVVSST
-839 IFESKGNS
+839 AFNSES

-854 AEEGTSTSDFY
+854 AEEGTSTSHFY
-865 HGWNDIGGT
+865 HNWAPDIQGT
-874 AIRCVR
+874 GIRCVR

-888 DDESYDID
+888 DDESYSID
-896 KEFDDYITAEK
+896 KEFDDYISAEK

-914 FTCTHLNEKALRYY
+914 FTCTHLKEKALRYY

-941 ENCLYKKFQSSPTTN
+941 ENSLYKKFQSYPTSNTFTAQSFTVFN
-956 AISSGDQYFREYN
+956 E
-969 AKVDAEI
+969 KVDEEI
-976 AAGRENPYCPEG
+976 AAGRGNPYCPEG
-988 YRTPSQTEAA
+988 YRTPSQIEAA
-998 VMRYYMKGWN
+998 IMRYYIDNWGN
-1008 EMTMTRTYW
+1008 NNTFTRTYW
-1017 SLGPLGSTNPKKD
+1017 SFGPLGSNSKFVD
-1030 KNGNVLSKYG
+1030 DKYG
-1040 FSVQGTNITVNHG
+1040 FSVQGTNITVNKKDLG
-1053 AVNSVRCV
+1053 EVRCV

>member
-11 LWAAALVSISCVKEN
+11 LWAAALACISCVKEN
-26 FTPSQS
+26 FTPPQS

-41 DFGVKDDVAIQT
+41 DFGVKDDIAIQT

-74 SNGHKVAGEYFD
+74 SNGDKVAGEYFD
-86 SKNLKASTTEV
+86 SKNLKASAEEV
-97 ENATDNCWYV
+97 RNATDNCWYV
-107 SNSTTTKGSVLFNCS
+107 SNSTTTTGSVLFNCS
-122 AGEGLTLYV
+122 AGEGFTLYV

-139 VRISSDVLAATVRT
+139 VRISSDVLAATVKT

-175 PMSGKISDL
+175 PMSGKISDI
-184 TINDSNSETLGRTPI
+184 TINDSNSATSGRTNI
-199 TGKVKLQ
+199 TGKVMLT

-264 EDYSKYAAGFFDTEF
+264 ENYSKYAAGFFDTEF

-293 SFYMMENRQM
+293 SFYMMENRQT

-320 DSGLNEKYTVKYS
+320 ASGLNEKCTVTYS

-351 FSTYVVVT
+351 FSTYVVVM

-380 YIIHLGDWGKDIADF
+380 YIIHLGDWGKNIADF

-416 VEVETSKGAASDV
+416 VEVETSKGAVSDV
-429 KENQPGAS
+429 VENQPGAS

-501 DVTSGLDYKWVH
+501 DITSGLDYQWVH
-513 FRLNKQDANGKYYTD
+513 FRLNKQDAAGKYYTD
-528 KRRKYTPRK
+528 KRRKYTPRT
-537 METSTVWR
+537 MVASTVWNS
-545 TAEENKEDD
+545 AEDNKEDD
-554 GITPGL
+554 GTPGL

-573 LCAFIKNEVH
+573 LCTFIKNEVH

-592 AFDNLEST
+592 AFDNLGST
-600 DISLPKI
+600 DLSLPKV

-616 YYEEDPI
+616 YYEKHPI
-623 TFEKKSDLW
+623 TDEMKPDLW
-632 KKFVN
+632 KTFVN

-664 TIQQRSIQCIY
+664 TIQQRSIQCVY

-706 TSRGDRG
+706 TSGENRG

-728 DLSPAG
+728 ELSPAG

-797 QLVGLYVGDAILN
+797 QLLGLYVGGTILN
-810 ANTRLY
+810 SNTRLY
-816 NKSPEDK
+816 NKSPEDR
-823 QSEDYNKW
+823 QSDERIKW
-831 QQHIVSST
+831 QQHVVSST
-839 IFESKGNS
+839 AFNSES

-854 AEEGTSTSDFY
+854 AEEGTSTSHFY
-865 HGWNDIGGT
+865 HNWAPDIQGT
-874 AIRCVR
+874 GIRCVR

-888 DDESYDID
+888 DDESYSID
-896 KEFDDYITAEK
+896 KEFDDYISAEK

-941 ENCLYKKFQSSPTTN
+941 ENSLYKKFQSYPTSNTFTAQSFTVFN
-956 AISSGDQYFREYN
+956 E
-969 AKVDAEI
+969 KVDEEI
-976 AAGRENPYCPEG
+976 AAGRGNPYCPEG
-988 YRTPSQTEAA
+988 YRTPSQIEAA
-998 VMRYYMKGWN
+998 IMRYYIDNWGN
-1008 EMTMTRTYW
+1008 NNTFTRTYW
-1017 SLGPLGSTNPKKD
+1017 SFGPLGSNSKFVD
-1030 KNGNVLSKYG
+1030 DKYG
-1040 FSVQGTNITVNHG
+1040 FSVQGTNITVNKKDLG
-1053 AVNSVRCV
+1053 EVRCV

>member
-1 MKKRILHTIV
+1 M
-11 LWAAALVSISCVKEN
+11 
-26 FTPSQS
+26 S

-41 DFGVKDDVAIQT
+41 DFGVKDDIAIQT

-74 SNGHKVAGEYFD
+74 SNGDKVTGEYFD
-86 SKNLKASTTEV
+86 SKNLKASAEEV
-97 ENATDNCWYV
+97 RNATDNCWYV
-107 SNSTTTKGSVLFNCS
+107 SNSTTTTGSVLFNCS
-122 AGEGLTLYV
+122 VGEGFTLYV

-175 PMSGKISDL
+175 PMSGKISDI
-184 TINDSNSETLGRTPI
+184 TINDSNSATSGRTNI
-199 TGKVKLQ
+199 TGKVMLT

-240 NVPRTGYVLPR
+240 NVPRTGYILPR

-293 SFYMMENRQM
+293 SFYMMENRQT
-303 PKKALAG
+303 PKKGLAG
-310 YQDRSRSKKL
+310 YQDRSRAQKL
-320 DSGLNEKYTVKYS
+320 DSGLNEKYTVTYS

-380 YIIHLGDWGKDIADF
+380 YIIHLGDWGKNIADF

-416 VEVETSKGAASDV
+416 VEVETSKGAVSDV
-429 KENQPGAS
+429 VENQPGAS

-501 DVTSGLDYKWVH
+501 DITSGLDYQWVH
-513 FRLNKQDANGKYYTD
+513 FRLNKQDAAGKYYTD
-528 KRRKYTPRK
+528 RRRKYTPRT
-537 METSTVWR
+537 MVASTVWR
-545 TAEENKEDD
+545 SAEENKEDD
-554 GITPGL
+554 GTPGL

-573 LCAFIKNEVH
+573 LCTFIKDEVH

-600 DISLPKI
+600 DLSLPKV

-616 YYEEDPI
+616 YYDEHPI
-623 TFEKKSDLW
+623 TSEKKSDLW
-632 KKFVN
+632 KTFVN

-706 TSRGDRG
+706 TSGENRG

-728 DLSPAG
+728 ELSPAG

-762 DYQYM
+762 KYQYM

-797 QLVGLYVGDAILN
+797 QLLGLYVGGTILN
-810 ANTRLY
+810 SNTRLY
-816 NKSPEDK
+816 NKSPEDR
-823 QSEDYNKW
+823 QSDERIKW
-831 QQHIVSST
+831 QQHVVSST
-839 IFESKGNS
+839 AFNSES

-854 AEEGTSTSDFY
+854 AEEGTSTSHFY
-865 HGWNDIGGT
+865 HNWAPDIQGT
-874 AIRCVR
+874 GIRCVR

-888 DDESYDID
+888 DDESYSID
-896 KEFDDYITAEK
+896 KEFDDYISAEK

-941 ENCLYKKFQSSPTTN
+941 ENSLYKKFQSYPTSNTFTAQSFTVFN
-956 AISSGDQYFREYN
+956 E
-969 AKVDAEI
+969 KVDEEI
-976 AAGRENPYCPEG
+976 AAGRGNPYCPEG
-988 YRTPSQTEAA
+988 YRTPSQIEAA
-998 VMRYYMKGWN
+998 IMRYYIDNWGN
-1008 EMTMTRTYW
+1008 NNTFTRTYW
-1017 SLGPLGSTNPKKD
+1017 SFGPLGSNSKFVD
-1030 KNGNVLSKYG
+1030 DKYG
-1040 FSVQGTNITVNHG
+1040 FSVQGTNITVNKKDLG
-1053 AVNSVRCV
+1053 EVRCV

>member
-11 LWAAALVSISCVKEN
+11 LWAAALACISCVKEN

-41 DFGVKDDVAIQT
+41 DFGVKDDIAIQT

-74 SNGHKVAGEYFD
+74 SNGDKVSGEYFD
-86 SKNLKASTTEV
+86 SKNLKASAEEV
-97 ENATDNCWYV
+97 RNATDNCWYV
-107 SNSTTTKGSVLFNCS
+107 SNSTTTTGSVLFNCS
-122 AGEGLTLYV
+122 AGEGFTLYV

-175 PMSGKISDL
+175 PMSGKISDI
-184 TINDSNSETLGRTPI
+184 TIRDSNNAVSGRTNI
-199 TGKVKLQ
+199 TGKVMLT

-293 SFYMMENRQM
+293 SFYMMENRQT

-320 DSGLNEKYTVKYS
+320 DSGLNEKCTVKYS

-416 VEVETSKGAASDV
+416 VEVETSKGAVSDV

-501 DVTSGLDYKWVH
+501 DITSGLDYQWVH
-513 FRLNKQDANGKYYTD
+513 FRLNKQDAAGKYYTD
-528 KRRKYTPRK
+528 KRRKYTPRT
-537 METSTVWR
+537 MVASTVWNS
-545 TAEENKEDD
+545 AEDNKEDD
-554 GITPGL
+554 GTPGL

-573 LCAFIKNEVH
+573 LCTFIKNEVH

-592 AFDNLEST
+592 AFDNLGST
-600 DISLPKI
+600 DLSLPKV

-616 YYEEDPI
+616 YYEKHPI
-623 TFEKKSDLW
+623 TDEMKPDLW
-632 KKFVN
+632 KTFVN

-664 TIQQRSIQCIY
+664 TIQQRSIQCVY

-706 TSRGDRG
+706 TSGENRG

-728 DLSPAG
+728 ELSPAG

-762 DYQYM
+762 NYQYM

-816 NKSPEDK
+816 NKSPEDRK
-823 QSEDYNKW
+823 SDVRSKW
-831 QQHIVSST
+831 QQHVVSST
-839 IFESKGNS
+839 AFNSES

-854 AEEGTSTSDFY
+854 AEEGTSTSYFY
-865 HGWNDIGGT
+865 HNWAPDIQGT
-874 AIRCVR
+874 GIRCVR

-888 DDESYDID
+888 DDESYSID

-907 QGDGSYI
+907 QSDGSYI

-933 ILSDERSL
+933 ILSDELAL
-941 ENCLYKKFQSSPTTN
+941 ENRLYKKFQSYPT
-956 AISSGDQYFREYN
+956 SSNFTAQSFTAFND
-969 AKVDAEI
+969 KVDEEI
-976 AAGRENPYCPEG
+976 AAGRGNPYCPEG
-988 YRTPSQTEAA
+988 YRTPSQIEAA
-998 VMRYYMKGWN
+998 IMRYYITDWGVSN
-1008 EMTMTRTYW
+1008 TFTRTYW
-1017 SLGPLGSTNPKKD
+1017 SFGPLGSNPKFVD
-1030 KNGNVLSKYG
+1030 DKYG
-1040 FSVQGTNITVNHG
+1040 FNVQGTNITVNKKDLG
-1053 AVNSVRCV
+1053 EVRCV

>member
-1 MKKRILHTIV
+1 M
-11 LWAAALVSISCVKEN
+11 
-26 FTPSQS
+26 S

-41 DFGVKDDVAIQT
+41 DFGVKDDIAIQT

-74 SNGHKVAGEYFD
+74 SNGDKVAGEYFD
-86 SKNLKASTTEV
+86 SKNLKASAEEV
-97 ENATDNCWYV
+97 RNATDNCWYV
-107 SNSTTTKGSVLFNCS
+107 SNSTTTTGSVLFNCS
-122 AGEGLTLYV
+122 AGEGFTLYV

-139 VRISSDVLAATVRT
+139 VRISSDVLAATVKT

-175 PMSGKISDL
+175 PMSGKISDI
-184 TINDSNSETLGRTPI
+184 TIRDSNNAVSGRTNI
-199 TGKVKLQ
+199 TGKVMLT

-240 NVPRTGYVLPR
+240 NVPRTGYILPR

-293 SFYMMENRQM
+293 SFYMMENRQT

-320 DSGLNEKYTVKYS
+320 ASGLNEKCTVTYS

-351 FSTYVVVT
+351 FSTYVVVM

-380 YIIHLGDWGKDIADF
+380 YIIHLGDWGKNIADF

-416 VEVETSKGAASDV
+416 VEVETSKGAVSDV
-429 KENQPGAS
+429 VENQPGAS

-501 DVTSGLDYKWVH
+501 DITSGLDYQWVH
-513 FRLNKQDANGKYYTD
+513 FRLNKQDAAGKYYTD
-528 KRRKYTPRK
+528 KRRKYTPRT
-537 METSTVWR
+537 MVASTVWR
-545 TAEENKEDD
+545 SAEDNKEDD
-554 GITPGL
+554 GTPGL

-573 LCAFIKNEVH
+573 LCTFIKNEVH

-592 AFDNLEST
+592 AFDNLGST
-600 DISLPKI
+600 DLSLPKV

-616 YYEEDPI
+616 YYEKHPI
-623 TFEKKSDLW
+623 TDEMKPDLW
-632 KKFVN
+632 KTFVN

-664 TIQQRSIQCIY
+664 TIQQRSIQCVY

-695 YDGRWDKYWSV
+695 YDSRWDKYWSV
-706 TSRGDRG
+706 TSGENRG

-728 DLSPAG
+728 ELSPAG

-751 EVENDTPQLQS
+751 EVENDTPQLQN

-816 NKSPEDK
+816 NKSPEDRK
-823 QSEDYNKW
+823 SDVRSKW
-831 QQHIVSST
+831 QQHVVSST
-839 IFESKGNS
+839 AFNSES

-854 AEEGTSTSDFY
+854 AEEGTSTSYFY
-865 HGWNDIGGT
+865 HNWAPDIQGT
-874 AIRCVR
+874 GIRCVR

-888 DDESYDID
+888 DDESYSID

-907 QGDGSYI
+907 QSDGSYI

-933 ILSDERSL
+933 ILSDELAL
-941 ENCLYKKFQSSPTTN
+941 ENRLYKKFQSYPT
-956 AISSGDQYFREYN
+956 SSNFTAQSFTAFND
-969 AKVDAEI
+969 KVDEEI
-976 AAGRENPYCPEG
+976 AAGRGNPYCPEG
-988 YRTPSQTEAA
+988 YRTPSQIEAA
-998 VMRYYMKGWN
+998 IMRYYITDWGVSN
-1008 EMTMTRTYW
+1008 TFTRTYW
-1017 SLGPLGSTNPKKD
+1017 SFGPLGSNPKFATD
-1030 KNGNVLSKYG
+1030 KYG
-1040 FSVQGTNITVNHG
+1040 FYVQGTNITVNNKDLG
-1053 AVNSVRCV
+1053 SVRCV

>member
-26 FTPSQS
+26 FTSSQS

-41 DFGVKDDVAIQT
+41 DFGVKDDIAIQT

-74 SNGHKVAGEYFD
+74 SNGDKVAGEYFD
-86 SKNLKASTTEV
+86 SKNLKASAEEV
-97 ENATDNCWYV
+97 RNATDNCWYV
-107 SNSTTTKGSVLFNCS
+107 SNSTTTTGSVLFNCS
-122 AGEGLTLYV
+122 AGEGFTLYV

-139 VRISSDVLAATVRT
+139 VRISSDVLAATVKT

-175 PMSGKISDL
+175 PMSGKISDI
-184 TINDSNSETLGRTPI
+184 TIRDSNNAVSGRTNI
-199 TGKVKLQ
+199 TGKVMLT

-211 VRFVFKTGNTPDAQG
+211 VRFVFKTGNRPDDRG

-240 NVPRTGYVLPR
+240 NVPRTGYILPR
-251 NEDCVNVAPTTAK
+251 NEDCVNVAPTTAM

-293 SFYMMENRQM
+293 SFYMMENRQT

-320 DSGLNEKYTVKYS
+320 DSGLNEKCTVTYS

-416 VEVETSKGAASDV
+416 VEVETSKGAVSDV

-501 DVTSGLDYKWVH
+501 DITSGLDYQWVH
-513 FRLNKQDANGKYYTD
+513 FRLNKQDAAGKYYTD
-528 KRRKYTPRK
+528 KRRKYTPRT
-537 METSTVWR
+537 MVASTVWNS
-545 TAEENKEDD
+545 AEDNKEDD
-554 GITPGL
+554 GTPGL

-573 LCAFIKNEVH
+573 LCTFIKNEVH

-592 AFDNLEST
+592 AFDNLGST
-600 DISLPKI
+600 DLSLPKV

-616 YYEEDPI
+616 YYEKHPI
-623 TFEKKSDLW
+623 TDEMKPDLW
-632 KKFVN
+632 KTFVN

-675 NTDPSYTVLQ
+675 NTDPSYTALQ
-685 TAWGVENQDE
+685 TAWGVENHDE

-706 TSRGDRG
+706 TSGGNRG

-728 DLSPAG
+728 ELSPAG

-751 EVENDTPQLQS
+751 EVENDTPQLQN

-816 NKSPEDK
+816 NKSPEDRK
-823 QSEDYNKW
+823 SDVRSKW
-831 QQHIVSST
+831 QQHVVSST
-839 IFESKGNS
+839 AFNSES

-854 AEEGTSTSDFY
+854 AEEGTSTSYFY
-865 HGWNDIGGT
+865 HNWDPDIQGT
-874 AIRCVR
+874 GIRCVR

-888 DDESYDID
+888 DDESYSID

-907 QGDGSYI
+907 QSDGSYI

-933 ILSDERSL
+933 ILSDELAL
-941 ENCLYKKFQSSPTTN
+941 ENRLYKKFQSYPT
-956 AISSGDQYFREYN
+956 SSNFTAQSFTAFND
-969 AKVDAEI
+969 KVDEEI
-976 AAGRENPYCPEG
+976 AAGRGNPYCPEG
-988 YRTPSQTEAA
+988 YRTPSQIEAA
-998 VMRYYMKGWN
+998 IMRYYITDWGVSN
-1008 EMTMTRTYW
+1008 TFTRTYW
-1017 SLGPLGSTNPKKD
+1017 SFGPLGSNHKFVD
-1030 KNGNVLSKYG
+1030 DKYG
-1040 FSVQGTNITVNHG
+1040 FNVQGTNITVNKKDLG
-1053 AVNSVRCV
+1053 EVRCV

>member
-11 LWAAALVSISCVKEN
+11 LWAAALACISCVKEN
-26 FTPSQS
+26 FTPPQR

-41 DFGVKDDVAIQT
+41 DFGVKDDIAIQT

-74 SNGHKVAGEYFD
+74 SNGDKVAGEYFD
-86 SKNLKASTTEV
+86 SKNLKASAEEV
-97 ENATDNCWYV
+97 RNATDNCWYV
-107 SNSTTTKGSVLFNCS
+107 SNSTTTTGSVLFNCS
-122 AGEGLTLYV
+122 AGEGFTLYV

-139 VRISSDVLAATVRT
+139 VRISSDVLAATVKT

-175 PMSGKISDL
+175 PMSGKISDI
-184 TINDSNSETLGRTPI
+184 TIRDSNNAVSGRTNI
-199 TGKVKLQ
+199 TGKVMLT

-240 NVPRTGYVLPR
+240 NVPRTGYILPR

-293 SFYMMENRQM
+293 SFYMMENRQT

-320 DSGLNEKYTVKYS
+320 ASGLNEKCTITYS

-351 FSTYVVVT
+351 FSTYVVVM

-380 YIIHLGDWGKDIADF
+380 YIIHLGDWGKNIADF

-416 VEVETSKGAASDV
+416 VEVETSKGAVSDV

-501 DVTSGLDYKWVH
+501 DITSGLDYQWVH
-513 FRLNKQDANGKYYTD
+513 FRLNKQDAAGKYYTD
-528 KRRKYTPRK
+528 KRRKYTPRT
-537 METSTVWR
+537 MVASTVWR
-545 TAEENKEDD
+545 SAEDNKEDD
-554 GITPGL
+554 GTPGL

-573 LCAFIKNEVH
+573 LCTFIKDEVH

-592 AFDNLEST
+592 AFDNLGSA
-600 DISLPKI
+600 DLSLPKV

-616 YYEEDPI
+616 YYEKHPI
-623 TFEKKSDLW
+623 TDEMKPDLW
-632 KKFVN
+632 KTFVN

-706 TSRGDRG
+706 TSGENRG

-728 DLSPAG
+728 ELSPVG

-762 DYQYM
+762 NYQYM

-797 QLVGLYVGDAILN
+797 QLLGLYVGGTILN
-810 ANTRLY
+810 SNTRLY
-816 NKSPEDK
+816 NKSPEDR
-823 QSEDYNKW
+823 QSDERIKW
-831 QQHIVSST
+831 QQHVVSST
-839 IFESKGNS
+839 AFNSESNT
-847 NNPTMLW
+847 PTMLW
-854 AEEGTSTSDFY
+854 AEEGTSTSHFY
-865 HGWNDIGGT
+865 HNWAPDIQGT
-874 AIRCVR
+874 GIRCVR

-888 DDESYDID
+888 DDESYSID
-896 KEFDDYITAEK
+896 KEFDDYISAEK

-941 ENCLYKKFQSSPTTN
+941 ENSLYKKFQSYPTSNTFTAQSFTVFN
-956 AISSGDQYFREYN
+956 E
-969 AKVDAEI
+969 KVDEEI
-976 AAGRENPYCPEG
+976 AAGRGNPYCPEG
-988 YRTPSQTEAA
+988 YRTPSQIEAA
-998 VMRYYMKGWN
+998 IMRYYIDNWGN
-1008 EMTMTRTYW
+1008 NNTFTRTYW
-1017 SLGPLGSTNPKKD
+1017 SFGPLGSNSKFVD
-1030 KNGNVLSKYG
+1030 DKYG
-1040 FSVQGTNITVNHG
+1040 FSVQGTNITVNKKDLG
-1053 AVNSVRCV
+1053 EVRCV